1 MNANVIIKKASDGT
15 TRLNAQIGVG
25 SKRNYMLMEYDYLT
39 LKFSTDTPTL
49 LRLGDYVEIENIGR
63 YELTAPTRGE
73 LNKNTGGYDYEIRL
87 DAQYW
92 KFKNKLCK
100 FLPQI
105 GSNETSW
112 TYTDTLAN
120 HAQQILFNIRALAYK
135 RDDATG
141 KETLMADRK
150 NFLYNGKTDWSI
162 EWDDSVDATKAVTI
176 QYDSKNIID
185 AIAEIA
191 EAYEC
196 EWWFEQNVLHF
207 GKCEYGTTPVKLEM
221 GNELVAISRSDSKET
236 YATRIYAYGS
246 DRNIA
251 SNYRKALV
259 FDANVSNGQLHDPAR
274 ELEVR
279 YFRASDIGVRKGK
292 ADTQCVLDFAPVS
305 SLERTFS
312 YRTNIA
318 SETGLQSGAFH
329 LFKPDGYSG
338 DEYNFD
344 MTGER
349 KSMKSGMFEWIW
361 LPMEKPYLV
370 LSTFRL
376 TVTPTALN
384 KVTDAITPKY
394 LTAFFSLNVDYYD
407 KDGQTKRTV
416 YHTVMAKG
424 VWQGVNK
431 PIEFKFEDQYL
442 AIPTEKVK
450 RVVIE
455 NGSQIDFAIWYDESG
470 NNYGYVYDNKPTIS
484 VKIDASGQI
493 GLFEGWPEFSAAGIT
508 IEVLDKT
515 TGEVDHT
522 ITGATFNAGFDK
534 SQRKLTLPSGASIS
548 NGDKYRLPQLNTAM
562 VPARYFTSIYTVFEK
577 YQDVTTNGI
586 INSRLLLPEV
596 DEDGNPIKGYL
607 DAFDFESEEEAVEDV
622 VIFEDVCPSRISK
635 ITSIQQ
641 SDEYTEEQ
649 PEQDGSKTQINYREF
664 IFTDDLFSDANK
676 FNRGDYLID
685 GAALQVTFQS
695 GMLNGMTFDV
705 ELLEDNYHFQIKR
718 NGTTKLPNEIIKP
731 ETGDEF
737 ILQGFNI
744 AMISDSKTDYVSSAE
759 KELLR
764 KTREYIEKL
773 NTDTSTYQCTV
784 ASDLAYEV
792 EEDSPDG
799 LYLGI
804 GRSVNLIHPGY
815 FKNGRISRVLGY
827 EIPLDFAYDNPVYL
841 VGEKAKYS
849 RIGAIEDR
857 LDGIGNTTGNFGAAL
872 GGGGTAGSGS
882 GGASPYVIQQIDS
895 TPPTDRNV
903 YSALRARLEFALKT
917 IAQTIKHVWTFLKGI
932 RIGTFIAGQSGA
944 QIDAAGNA
952 EVESLH
958 VRSWLK
964 VQELIYNRLNAQE
977 GDTSFGDVG
986 TIEQIT
992 NNSDGT
998 QTALM
1003 RMRWEG
1009 DFTAFQPGDVVYSY
1023 VNKLDRADAK
1033 EYYKAWAWVKS
1044 VDRAA
1049 NQLVLATYPDTETPA
1064 GKNHPMT
1071 EGMVISRWGNNIEP
1085 SLQTY
1090 INPAYSAVIGKR
1102 GDTYINKRQRT
1113 FFISCDSGNLVELMG
1128 VNKPKLEPGNYG
1140 TILGIIPDGLLD
1152 EKTEELI
1159 NKDQPYLF
1167 ARGIIVQDLIRVG
1180 YEGVTTRTANYR
1192 GIWSAQTA
1200 ASATD
1205 YYRTTPGMYDTVTW
1219 NGALWQCVTSKTL
1232 DEPKD
1237 SSAAWVKMTASLDDG
1252 KEIKLWLLNPSANIV
1267 SVRRTEVRP
1276 EVLTCSVTLCSS
1288 DNSTRTFEN
1297 NYDLLQAGAKLFYS
1311 ADGVTWQEFIIG
1323 QAEPLD
1329 LEDES
1334 GVIEMENSTNNNSVL
1349 TVGGNDINTADI
1361 GDRIIFK
1368 LTAADDT
1375 TEMLALTHVPVVKDG
1390 ERAPF
1395 QSTVFMRTNTQPAT
1409 PTGGT
1414 YESPTP
1420 TSTPAWSDSIPEGE
1434 QMLWASTRT
1443 FDDKQTTAWE
1453 TPRQMTDTATYDVE
1467 FSDIDQ
1473 NPGTPATDP
1482 TKWFDPD
1489 KDKASKDF
1497 TKMLWRAERQKKN
1510 GTWSDWTIVRIKGE
1524 KGEDG
1529 ATGDWTSYVFKQG
1542 DTQPATPTDKQ
1553 HTIPTGWQDAPS
1565 ATGKW
1570 WMSKALINGVTQKPG
1585 TWSEPV
1591 QCTAEDGKPG
1601 QYTDFKYKSHIKGSS
1616 PAILDRTVRNPDGW
1630 SDTPPTLFV
1639 GYDLWMIQAEIDHD
1653 NNVIGQWSLPVRI
1666 SGEKGDKGD
1675 PGEDGQDGQDGQDG
1689 ANGIDG
1695 RDGLMVYPAGYYD
1708 PNTTY
1713 TATSETAPVVMY
1725 AENYYVLRRGA
1736 TYKGASQGATRN
1748 TPALEVANA
1757 PVVAGASTSR
1767 WILFD
1772 KFNAIFADIVMAEFA
1787 KLASAVFYGDWLIS
1801 QQGTLTY
1808 TQEYRY
1814 KTGISAPT
1822 LTIDERKASAPS
1834 GWSTTY
1840 PTTVPTGASVYYI
1853 TAKKCPN
1860 GALGQGELWST
1871 PKTTTAKKDSET
1883 VVTTNSQKYQ
1893 EFKSGAFE
1901 PNYSVN
1907 FKTGEINAGS
1917 GTFSGYLKT
1926 RFIPLSKSDA
1936 LAMVDSRDNTD
1947 GLLIRDDVNIL
1958 STGKETGDYR
1968 CLILLPSDIKYAGTR
1983 VTICDFSGYSR
1994 SSGLTHIRVKAD
2006 NDWQDGIG
2014 GVSISYT
2021 VDGITHHTDQAAE
2034 ITIRNGVVELL
2045 GVSSDFAGDYDS
2057 DNPYYLAPYCKWF
2070 VLNNPAGLT
2079 AYLETNPY

>member
-25 SKRNYMLMEYDYLT
+25 SKRNYMLMEHDYLT

-49 LRLGDYVEIENIGR
+49 LHLGDYVEIENVGR

-73 LNKNTGGYDYEIRL
+73 LNKSTGGYDYEIRL

-112 TYTDTLAN
+112 TYTDTLQN

-259 FDANVSNGQLHDPAR
+259 FDAEVANGLLHDPAR

-279 YFRASDIGVRKGK
+279 YFRASDTGVRKGK
-292 ADTQCVLDFAPVS
+292 ADKQCVLDFAPVS
-305 SLERTFS
+305 ALERNFE
-312 YRTNIA
+312 YKTNTA

-329 LFKPDGYSG
+329 LFKPDGHTG
-338 DEYNFD
+338 DEYDFD

-349 KSMKSGMFEWIW
+349 KSMKSGMFEWSW

-370 LSTFRL
+370 LSTLRL

-394 LTAFFSLNVDYYD
+394 LTAFFRLAVDYYD
-407 KDGQTKRTV
+407 KDGQTKRTA
-416 YHTVMAKG
+416 YHTFMAKG
-424 VWQGVNK
+424 AWQGVNK

-442 AIPTEKVK
+442 AIPTEKVI

-484 VKIDASGQI
+484 VKIDAVGQI

-515 TGEVDHT
+515 TGEVDST
-522 ITGATFNAGFDK
+522 ITGATFNAAFDK
-534 SQRKLTLPSGASIS
+534 SQRKLTLPPGASIS

-586 INSRLLLPEV
+586 VNSRLLLPEV
-596 DEDGNPIKGYL
+596 DEDGNPTKGYL
-607 DAFDFESEEEAVEDV
+607 DAFDFECEEEAVEDV
-622 VIFEDVCPSRISK
+622 VIFEDVYPSRISK

-649 PEQDGSKTQINYREF
+649 PEQDGSKTQINYREY
-664 IFTDDLFSDANK
+664 IITDDLFSDANK

-695 GMLNGMTFDV
+695 GLLNGMTFDV

-718 NGTTKLPNEIIKP
+718 DDTTKLPNEIIKP
-731 ETGDEF
+731 KIGDEF

-827 EIPLDFAYDNPVYL
+827 EIPLDFAYDNPVYF

-857 LDGIGNTTGNFGAAL
+857 LDGIGNTTGNFGAIL
-872 GGGGTAGSGS
+872 GGGGAAGTGS
-882 GGASPYVIQQIDS
+882 GGVSPYVIQQIDS

-932 RIGTFIAGQSGA
+932 RVGTFVAGRSGA

-952 EVESLH
+952 EMESLH

-1009 DFTAFQPGDVVYSY
+1009 DFTAFQPGDVVYGY

-1102 GDTYINKRQRT
+1102 GETYINKRQRT

-1192 GIWSAQTA
+1192 GMWSAQTA
-1200 ASATD
+1200 ASTTD
-1205 YYRTTPGMYDTVTW
+1205 YYRSTPGMYDTVTW
-1219 NGALWQCVTSKTL
+1219 NGALWQCVASKTL

-1237 SSAAWVKMTASLDDG
+1237 SSAAWVKMTASLNDG

-1288 DNSTRTFEN
+1288 DNSTLTFDN

-1311 ADGVTWQEFIIG
+1311 ADGVSWQEFIIG
-1323 QAEPLD
+1323 QTEPLE

-1334 GVIEMENSTNNNSVL
+1334 GVIEMENSTNNSSVL

-1375 TEMLALTHVPVVKDG
+1375 TEVLALTHVPVVKD
-1390 ERAPF
+1390 
-1395 QSTVFMRTNTQPAT
+1395 
-1409 PTGGT
+1409 
-1414 YESPTP
+1414 
-1420 TSTPAWSDSIPEGE
+1420 
-1434 QMLWASTRT
+1434 
-1443 FDDKQTTAWE
+1443 
-1453 TPRQMTDTATYDVE
+1453 
-1467 FSDIDQ
+1467 
-1473 NPGTPATDP
+1473 
-1482 TKWFDPD
+1482 
-1489 KDKASKDF
+1489 
-1497 TKMLWRAERQKKN
+1497 
-1510 GTWSDWTIVRIKGE
+1510 
-1524 KGEDG
+1524 
-1529 ATGDWTSYVFKQG
+1529 
-1542 DTQPATPTDKQ
+1542 
-1553 HTIPTGWQDAPS
+1553 
-1565 ATGKW
+1565 
-1570 WMSKALINGVTQKPG
+1570 
-1585 TWSEPV
+1585 
-1591 QCTAEDGKPG
+1591 
-1601 QYTDFKYKSHIKGSS
+1601 
-1616 PAILDRTVRNPDGW
+1616 
-1630 SDTPPTLFV
+1630 
-1639 GYDLWMIQAEIDHD
+1639 
-1653 NNVIGQWSLPVRI
+1653 
-1666 SGEKGDKGD
+1666 GEKGDKGD
-1675 PGEDGQDGQDGQDG
+1675 PGEDGQDGQ
-1689 ANGIDG
+1689 
-1695 RDGLMVYPAGYYD
+1695 DGLMVYPAGYYD

-1725 AENYYVLRRGA
+1725 AKNYYVLRRGA

-1787 KLASAVFYGDWLIS
+1787 KIGSAVIYGDWMISQQGTRNGTASTKYQHFKDGSFEPNVAINFNTGELRLKNGVLTNFAKLGSAVFYGDWMIS
-1801 QQGTLTY
+1801 QQGALT
-1808 TQEYRY
+1808 Q
-1814 KTGISAPT
+1814 
-1822 LTIDERKASAPS
+1822 
-1834 GWSTTY
+1834 
-1840 PTTVPTGASVYYI
+1840 
-1853 TAKKCPN
+1853 N
-1860 GALGQGELWST
+1860 GATDFSSNQYTHFADGSFT
-1871 PKTTTAKKDSET
+1871 PNVAI
-1883 VVTTNSQKYQ
+1883 
-1893 EFKSGAFE
+1893 
-1901 PNYSVN
+1901 N
-1907 FKTGEINAGS
+1907 FKTGEMRTRGTFNGFISRTPFVITPDNIDAYTIKRTVPSNFPQNLDWRTLRLDLVGTRIRFKGNFAASNIRLYLPALTSTTDNAYTAEQIEEARGYIGNIIIMENDSNTHFTVEGNRS
-1917 GTFSGYLKT
+1917 GTMNVPIGGIVQFECKMVRGWNIGDSTDLKEY
-1926 RFIPLSKSDA
+1926 IEWE
-1936 LAMVDSRDNTD
+1936 
-1947 GLLIRDDVNIL
+1947 I
-1958 STGKETGDYR
+1958 
-1968 CLILLPSDIKYAGTR
+1968 LPSIKRTP
-1983 VTICDFSGYSR
+1983 
-1994 SSGLTHIRVKAD
+1994 K
-2006 NDWQDGIG
+2006 
-2014 GVSISYT
+2014 
-2021 VDGITHHTDQAAE
+2021 
-2034 ITIRNGVVELL
+2034 
-2045 GVSSDFAGDYDS
+2045 
-2057 DNPYYLAPYCKWF
+2057 
-2070 VLNNPAGLT
+2070 
-2079 AYLETNPY
+2079 

>member
-1 MNANVIIKKASDGT
+1 MNANAIIKKASDGT

-25 SKRNYMLMEYDYLT
+25 SKRNFMLMEHDYLT

-49 LRLGDYVEIENIGR
+49 LHLGDYVEIENVGR

-73 LNKNTGGYDYEIRL
+73 LNKSTGGYDYEIRL

-105 GSNETSW
+105 GSNETNW
-112 TYTDTLAN
+112 TYTDTLPN
-120 HAQQILFNIRALAYK
+120 HAQQILFNIRALTYK
-135 RDDATG
+135 RDDDG
-141 KETLMADRK
+141 KETLMSDRK

-221 GNELVAISRSDSKET
+221 GDELVAISRSDSKET

-259 FDANVSNGQLHDPAR
+259 FDASVSNGLLHDPAR

-279 YFRASDIGVRKGK
+279 YFRPTDIGVRKGK

-305 SLERTFS
+305 ALERNFE
-312 YRTNIA
+312 YRTNTA

-329 LFKPDGYSG
+329 LFKPDGHAG
-338 DEYNFD
+338 DEYDFD

-349 KSMKSGMFEWIW
+349 KSMKSGMFEWSW

-394 LTAFFSLNVDYYD
+394 LTAFFRLAVDYYD
-407 KDGQTKRTV
+407 VDGQTKRTA
-416 YHTVMAKG
+416 YHTIMAKG
-424 VWQGVNK
+424 AWQGINK
-431 PIEFKFEDQYL
+431 PIVFKFEDQYL
-442 AIPTEKVK
+442 AIPTEKVR

-470 NNYGYVYDNKPTIS
+470 NNYGYVFDNEPNIS
-484 VKIDASGQI
+484 VKIDADGQI
-493 GLFEGWPEFSAAGIT
+493 GLFEGWPEFSASGIT
-508 IEVLDKT
+508 IEVLDKV

-534 SQRKLTLPSGASIS
+534 SQRKLTLPGGASIN

-562 VPARYFTSIYTVFEK
+562 VPARYFTSIYSVFEK
-577 YQDVTTNGI
+577 YQDITTNGI
-586 INSRLLLPEV
+586 VNSRLLLPEV

-635 ITSIQQ
+635 ITSVQQ

-649 PEQDGSKTQINYREF
+649 PEQDGSKTQINYREY
-664 IFTDDLFSDANK
+664 IITDDLFSDANQ

-695 GMLNGMTFDV
+695 GLLNGMTFDV
-705 ELLEDNYHFQIKR
+705 DLLEDNYHFQIKR
-718 NGTTKLPNEIIKP
+718 DDATKLPNEIIKP
-731 ETGDEF
+731 KPGDEF
-737 ILQGFNI
+737 ILHGFNI
-744 AMISDSKTDYVSSAE
+744 AMISDSKTDYVSNAE

-784 ASDLAYEV
+784 ACDLAYEV
-792 EEDSPDG
+792 EKDSPDG

-804 GRSVNLIHPGY
+804 GRSVNLFHPGY

-827 EIPLDFAYDNPVYL
+827 EIPLDFAYDNPVYF
-841 VGEKAKYS
+841 VGEKAQYS

-857 LDGIGNTTGNFGAAL
+857 LDGIGNATGNFGAVL
-872 GGGGTAGSGS
+872 GGGGTSGS

-1009 DFTAFQPGDVVYSY
+1009 DFTAFQPGDVVYGY

-1102 GDTYINKRQRT
+1102 GDSYINKRQRT

-1128 VNKPKLEPGNYG
+1128 VNKPKLEPCNYG

-1192 GIWSAQTA
+1192 GMWSAQTA

-1205 YYRTTPGMYDTVTW
+1205 YYRSTPGMYDTVTW
-1219 NGALWQCVTSKTL
+1219 NGALWQCVASKTL

-1237 SSAAWVKMTASLDDG
+1237 SSAAWVKMTSSLDDG

-1288 DNSTRTFEN
+1288 DNTTRTFEN
-1297 NYDLLQAGAKLFYS
+1297 NYDLLQAGAKLYYS
-1311 ADGVTWQEFIIG
+1311 ADGVAWQEFIIG
-1323 QAEPLD
+1323 QTEPLD

-1334 GVIEMENSTNNNSVL
+1334 GVIEMENSTNNSSVL

-1375 TEMLALTHVPVVKDG
+1375 TEVLALTHVPVVKDG

-1414 YESPTP
+1414 YELPIP

-1443 FDDKQTTAWE
+1443 FDDKLTTAWE

-1529 ATGDWTSYVFKQG
+1529 ATGDWTSYVFKQSI
-1542 DTQPATPTDKQ
+1542 TQPATPTDKQ

-1601 QYTDFKYKSHIKGSS
+1601 QYTDFKYKSHIKGQS

-1653 NNVIGQWSLPVRI
+1653 NNVIGQWSMPVRI

-1689 ANGIDG
+1689 TNGIDG

-1725 AENYYVLRRGA
+1725 AEDYYVLKRGK
-1736 TYKGASQGATRN
+1736 TYKGVSQASNQN
-1748 TPALEVANA
+1748 TPALDIANNTQANA
-1757 PVVAGASTSR
+1757 R
-1767 WILFD
+1767 WQRFD

-1787 KLASAVFYGDWLIS
+1787 KLGSAVIYGDWMISQQGTRNSAASSEYQHFKDGSFEPNVAINFKTGELRLKNGVLANFAKLGSAVFYGDWMIS
-1801 QQGTLTY
+1801 QQGALTQNG
-1808 TQEYRY
+1808 T
-1814 KTGISAPT
+1814 T
-1822 LTIDERKASAPS
+1822 DFASSQYSHFADGS
-1834 GWSTTY
+1834 F
-1840 PTTVPTGASVYYI
+1840 VPNVAI
-1853 TAKKCPN
+1853 
-1860 GALGQGELWST
+1860 
-1871 PKTTTAKKDSET
+1871 
-1883 VVTTNSQKYQ
+1883 
-1893 EFKSGAFE
+1893 
-1901 PNYSVN
+1901 N
-1907 FKTGEINAGS
+1907 FKTGEMRTR
-1917 GTFSGYLKT
+1917 GTFNGFISRTPFIITPDNIDAYTIKRTVPANFPQNLDWRTLRLDLVGT
-1926 RFIPLSKSDA
+1926 R
-1936 LAMVDSRDNTD
+1936 
-1947 GLLIRDDVNIL
+1947 IRFKGNFTASNIRL
-1958 STGKETGDYR
+1958 Y
-1968 CLILLPSDIKYAGTR
+1968 LPSITN
-1983 VTICDFSGYSR
+1983 F
-1994 SSGLTHIRVKAD
+1994 
-2006 NDWQDGIG
+2006 QDGT
-2014 GVSISYT
+2014 YT
-2021 VDGITHHTDQAAE
+2021 EAE
-2034 ITIRNGVVELL
+2034 IEEARGYIGNIVIMENDSTTHFSVEGNRYGTMNVPVGDIVQFKCKMVRGDNVGDTADLKEYIEWESL
-2045 GVSSDFAGDYDS
+2045 PSSKRT
-2057 DNPYYLAPYCKWF
+2057 PKK
-2070 VLNNPAGLT
+2070 
-2079 AYLETNPY
+2079 

>member
-25 SKRNYMLMEYDYLT
+25 SKRNYMLMEHDYLT

-49 LRLGDYVEIENIGR
+49 LHLGDYVEIENVGR

-73 LNKNTGGYDYEIRL
+73 LNKSTGGYDYEIRL

-105 GSNETSW
+105 GSNETNW
-112 TYTDTLAN
+112 TYTDTLPN

-135 RDDATG
+135 RDDDG
-141 KETLMADRK
+141 KETLMSDRK

-259 FDANVSNGQLHDPAR
+259 FDAEVANGLLHDPAR

-279 YFRASDIGVRKGK
+279 YFRASDIGIRKGK

-305 SLERTFS
+305 TLERNFK
-312 YRTNIA
+312 YRTNTA

-329 LFKPDGYSG
+329 LFKPDGHAG
-338 DEYNFD
+338 DEYDFD

-349 KSMKSGMFEWIW
+349 KSMKSGMFEWSW

-394 LTAFFSLNVDYYD
+394 LTAFFRLAVDYYD
-407 KDGQTKRTV
+407 VDGQTKRTA
-416 YHTVMAKG
+416 YHTIMAKG
-424 VWQGVNK
+424 AWQGINK
-431 PIEFKFEDQYL
+431 PIVFKFEDQYL
-442 AIPTEKVK
+442 AIPTEKVI

-484 VKIDASGQI
+484 VKIDADGQI
-493 GLFEGWPEFSAAGIT
+493 GLFEGWPEFSASGIT
-508 IEVLDKT
+508 IEVLDKV

-534 SQRKLTLPSGASIS
+534 SQRKLTLPGGASIN

-562 VPARYFTSIYTVFEK
+562 VPARYFTSIYSVFEK
-577 YQDVTTNGI
+577 YQDITTNGI
-586 INSRLLLPEV
+586 VNSRLLLPEV

-635 ITSIQQ
+635 ITSVQQ

-649 PEQDGSKTQINYREF
+649 PEQDGSKTQINYREY
-664 IFTDDLFSDANK
+664 IITDDLFSDANQ
-676 FNRGDYLID
+676 FNRGGYLID
-685 GAALQVTFQS
+685 GAALRVTFQS
-695 GMLNGMTFDV
+695 GLLNGMTFDV
-705 ELLEDNYHFQIKR
+705 DLLEDNYHFQIKR
-718 NGTTKLPNEIIKP
+718 DDATKLPNEIIKP
-731 ETGDEF
+731 KPGDEF
-737 ILQGFNI
+737 ILHGFNI
-744 AMISDSKTDYVSSAE
+744 AMISDSKTDYVSNAE

-764 KTREYIEKL
+764 KTREYIDKL

-784 ASDLAYEV
+784 ACDLAYEV
-792 EEDSPDG
+792 ERDSPDG

-804 GRSVNLIHPGY
+804 GRSVNIIHPGY

-827 EIPLDFAYDNPVYL
+827 EIPLDFAYDNPVYFI
-841 VGEKAKYS
+841 GEKAKYS

-857 LDGIGNTTGNFGAAL
+857 LDGIGNTTGNFGAVL

-992 NNSDGT
+992 NNSDGM

-1009 DFTAFQPGDVVYSY
+1009 DFTAFQPGDVVYGY

-1033 EYYKAWAWVKS
+1033 EFYKAWAWVKS

-1049 NQLVLATYPDTETPA
+1049 NQLVLATYPDSETPA

-1192 GIWSAQTA
+1192 GMWSALTA

-1205 YYRTTPGMYDTVTW
+1205 YYRSTPGMYDTVTW
-1219 NGALWQCVTSKTL
+1219 NGALWQCVATQTL
-1232 DEPKD
+1232 EEPSD
-1237 SSAAWVKMTASLDDG
+1237 ASAAWVKMTASLDDG
-1252 KEIKLWLLNPSANIV
+1252 KEVRIWTINPSANIV
-1267 SVRRTEVRP
+1267 SVRKNEVRP
-1276 EVLTCSVTLCSS
+1276 ERLSASVTLNSS
-1288 DNSTRTFEN
+1288 DNATQLFTN
-1297 NYDLLQAGAKLFYS
+1297 NYDLLLAGAKIFYS
-1311 ADGVTWQEFIIG
+1311 TDGVTWQEFIIG
-1323 QAEPLD
+1323 QEEPLD
-1329 LEDES
+1329 LEDET
-1334 GVIEMENSTNNNSVL
+1334 GVIELEDSTDNDSIL
-1349 TVGGNDINTADI
+1349 TVGGNDISTADI
-1361 GDRIIFK
+1361 GDRIYFE
-1368 LTAADDT
+1368 LRDATTADV
-1375 TEMLALTHVPVVKDG
+1375 LASTQVPVVKDG
-1390 ERAPF
+1390 
-1395 QSTVFMRTNTQPAT
+1395 
-1409 PTGGT
+1409 
-1414 YESPTP
+1414 
-1420 TSTPAWSDSIPEGE
+1420 
-1434 QMLWASTRT
+1434 
-1443 FDDKQTTAWE
+1443 
-1453 TPRQMTDTATYDVE
+1453 
-1467 FSDIDQ
+1467 
-1473 NPGTPATDP
+1473 
-1482 TKWFDPD
+1482 
-1489 KDKASKDF
+1489 
-1497 TKMLWRAERQKKN
+1497 
-1510 GTWSDWTIVRIKGE
+1510 
-1524 KGEDG
+1524 
-1529 ATGDWTSYVFKQG
+1529 
-1542 DTQPATPTDKQ
+1542 
-1553 HTIPTGWQDAPS
+1553 
-1565 ATGKW
+1565 
-1570 WMSKALINGVTQKPG
+1570 
-1585 TWSEPV
+1585 
-1591 QCTAEDGKPG
+1591 
-1601 QYTDFKYKSHIKGSS
+1601 
-1616 PAILDRTVRNPDGW
+1616 
-1630 SDTPPTLFV
+1630 
-1639 GYDLWMIQAEIDHD
+1639 
-1653 NNVIGQWSLPVRI
+1653 
-1666 SGEKGDKGD
+1666 
-1675 PGEDGQDGQDGQDG
+1675 QDG
-1689 ANGIDG
+1689 ADGIDG

-1725 AENYYVLRRGA
+1725 ADNYYVLKRGK
-1736 TYKGASQGATRN
+1736 TYKGASQDSNLN
-1748 TPALEVANA
+1748 TPALDIANNTQANA
-1757 PVVAGASTSR
+1757 R
-1767 WILFD
+1767 WQRFD

-1787 KLASAVFYGDWLIS
+1787 KLGSAVIYGDWMIS
-1801 QQGTLTY
+1801 QQGT
-1808 TQEYRY
+1808 R
-1814 KTGISAPT
+1814 
-1822 LTIDERKASAPS
+1822 
-1834 GWSTTY
+1834 
-1840 PTTVPTGASVYYI
+1840 
-1853 TAKKCPN
+1853 N
-1860 GALGQGELWST
+1860 GAEST
-1871 PKTTTAKKDSET
+1871 E
-1883 VVTTNSQKYQ
+1883 YQ
-1893 EFKSGAFE
+1893 YFKNGSFE
-1901 PNYSVN
+1901 PNYAVN
-1907 FKTGEINAGS
+1907 FKTGELKAYGCKIQGGEIGIGNNKFKIDENGISYGDISSWALNTGDKMLLSPKIFRLQNQDEDIANAFCRAAFGQYADPNSDYQFGTVGYIYRLDASDNTTKAMQAAMKILSLTRYGYGVALQTQGAIIADGIICEKPSVINFTGTSGIQILNLDPAGS
-1917 GTFSGYLKT
+1917 GSFVVSTTVADFPA
-1926 RFIPLSKSDA
+1926 R
-1936 LAMVDSRDNTD
+1936 LASFYTMR
-1947 GLLIRDDVNIL
+1947 
-1958 STGKETGDYR
+1958 YR
-1968 CLILLPSDIKYAGTR
+1968 L
-1983 VTICDFSGYSR
+1983 
-1994 SSGLTHIRVKAD
+1994 GLTPTAPLFAQLKVHVMRGSKTFKV
-2006 NDWQDGIG
+2006 
-2014 GVSISYT
+2014 T
-2021 VDGITHHTDQAAE
+2021 AAE
-2034 ITIRNGVVELL
+2034 GEAIYNGAASSATSVITLEAGKIYKFTAISNGTTNYWIVSNDLL
-2045 GVSSDFAGDYDS
+2045 
-2057 DNPYYLAPYCKWF
+2057 
-2070 VLNNPAGLT
+2070 
-2079 AYLETNPY
+2079 

>member
-25 SKRNYMLMEYDYLT
+25 SKRNFMLMEHDYLT

-49 LRLGDYVEIENIGR
+49 LHLGDYVEIENVGR

-73 LNKNTGGYDYEIRL
+73 LNKSTGGYDYEIRL

-105 GSNETSW
+105 GSNETNW
-112 TYTDTLAN
+112 TYTDTLPN

-135 RDDATG
+135 RDDDG
-141 KETLMADRK
+141 KETLMSDRK

-185 AIAEIA
+185 AIAAIA

-221 GNELVAISRSDSKET
+221 GDELVAISRSDSKET

-251 SNYRKALV
+251 SNYRKSLV
-259 FDANVSNGQLHDPAR
+259 FDASLSNGLLHDPAR

-279 YFRASDIGVRKGK
+279 YFRPTDIGVRKGK

-305 SLERTFS
+305 ALERNFE
-312 YRTNIA
+312 YRTNTA

-329 LFKPDGYSG
+329 LFKPDGHAG
-338 DEYNFD
+338 DEYDFD

-349 KSMKSGMFEWIW
+349 KSMKSGMFEWSW

-394 LTAFFSLNVDYYD
+394 LTAFFRLAVDYYD
-407 KDGQTKRTV
+407 VDGQTKRTA
-416 YHTVMAKG
+416 YHTIMAKG
-424 VWQGVNK
+424 AWQGINK
-431 PIEFKFEDQYL
+431 PIVFKFEDQYL
-442 AIPTEKVK
+442 AIPTEKVR

-470 NNYGYVYDNKPTIS
+470 NNYGYVFDNEPTIS
-484 VKIDASGQI
+484 VKIDADGQI
-493 GLFEGWPEFSAAGIT
+493 GLFEGWPEFSASGIT
-508 IEVLDKT
+508 IEVLDKV

-534 SQRKLTLPSGASIS
+534 SQRKLTLPGGASIN

-562 VPARYFTSIYTVFEK
+562 VPARYFTSIYSVFEK
-577 YQDVTTNGI
+577 YQDITTNGI
-586 INSRLLLPEV
+586 VNSRLLLPEV

-622 VIFEDVCPSRISK
+622 VIFEDVYPSRISK
-635 ITSIQQ
+635 ITSVQQ

-649 PEQDGSKTQINYREF
+649 PEQDGSKTQINYREY
-664 IFTDDLFSDANK
+664 IITDDLFSDANQ

-695 GMLNGMTFDV
+695 GLLNGMTFDV

-718 NGTTKLPNEIIKP
+718 DDTTKLPNEIIKP
-731 ETGDEF
+731 KPGDEF
-737 ILQGFNI
+737 ILHGFNI

-784 ASDLAYEV
+784 GCDLAYEV
-792 EEDSPDG
+792 EKDSPDG

-827 EIPLDFAYDNPVYL
+827 EIPLDFAYDNPVYF

-857 LDGIGNTTGNFGAAL
+857 LDGIGNTTGNFGAVL
-872 GGGGTAGSGS
+872 GGGGTAGTGS
-882 GGASPYVIQQIDS
+882 GGGSPYVIQQVDS

-1009 DFTAFQPGDVVYSY
+1009 DFTAFQPGDVIYGY

-1049 NQLVLATYPDTETPA
+1049 NQLVLATYPDSETPA

-1205 YYRTTPGMYDTVTW
+1205 YYRSTPGMYDTVTW
-1219 NGALWQCVTSKTL
+1219 NGALWQCVASKTL

-1252 KEIKLWLLNPSANIV
+1252 KEVRIWLINPSANIV
-1267 SVRRTEVRP
+1267 SVRKNEVRP
-1276 EVLTCSVTLCSS
+1276 ERLSATVTLNSS
-1288 DNSTRTFEN
+1288 DNTVQTFSN
-1297 NYDLLQAGAKLFYS
+1297 NYDLLQAGAKIYYS
-1311 ADGVTWQEFIIG
+1311 TDGLAWQEFIIG
-1323 QAEPLD
+1323 QEEPLD
-1329 LEDES
+1329 LEDDS
-1334 GVIEMENSTNNNSVL
+1334 GVIEMENSTDNSSVL
-1349 TVGGNDINTADI
+1349 TVGGNDISTSEI
-1361 GDRIIFK
+1361 GDRIYFE
-1368 LTAADDT
+1368 LRDATTADV
-1375 TEMLALTHVPVVKDG
+1375 LASTQVPVVKDG
-1390 ERAPF
+1390 
-1395 QSTVFMRTNTQPAT
+1395 V
-1409 PTGGT
+1409 
-1414 YESPTP
+1414 
-1420 TSTPAWSDSIPEGE
+1420 
-1434 QMLWASTRT
+1434 
-1443 FDDKQTTAWE
+1443 
-1453 TPRQMTDTATYDVE
+1453 
-1467 FSDIDQ
+1467 
-1473 NPGTPATDP
+1473 
-1482 TKWFDPD
+1482 
-1489 KDKASKDF
+1489 
-1497 TKMLWRAERQKKN
+1497 
-1510 GTWSDWTIVRIKGE
+1510 
-1524 KGEDG
+1524 DG
-1529 ATGDWTSYVFKQG
+1529 VTGDWISYAFKSATNKP
-1542 DTQPATPTDKQ
+1542 DTPTDTQ
-1553 HTIPTGWQDAPS
+1553 HTIPTGWQDAPTS
-1565 ATGKW
+1565 TGRW
-1570 WMSKALINGVTQKPG
+1570 WMTKATIDGATQKPKSS
-1585 TWSEPV
+1585 WSEPV
-1591 QCTAEDGKPG
+1591 QCTAEDGVAG
-1601 QYTDFKYKSHIKGSS
+1601 QYTDFKYKVHIKGQS
-1616 PAILDRTVRNPDGW
+1616 PAVGDRTARHPDSW
-1630 SDTPPTLFV
+1630 SDTPPTLLV
-1639 GYDLWMIQAEIDHD
+1639 GYDLWMIQADIDHE
-1653 NNVIGQWSLPVRI
+1653 NNIIGQWSLPVRI
-1666 SGEKGDKGD
+1666 SGEKGEKGD
-1675 PGEDGQDGQDGQDG
+1675 PGDKGNN
-1689 ANGIDG
+1689 APII
-1695 RDGLMVYPAGYYD
+1695 YPAGIF
-1708 PNTTY
+1708 NAETTY
-1713 TATSETAPVVMY
+1713 TATPKKWPYVFYNDE
-1725 AENYYVLRRGA
+1725 YYVLRKINDDN
-1736 TYKGASQGATRN
+1736 TNESWKGSDHPGIG
-1748 TPALEVANA
+1748 TPAQVVANVPEA
-1757 PVVAGASTSR
+1757 QAQWMR
-1767 WILFD
+1767 MD
-1772 KFNAIFADIVMAEFA
+1772 KFDAIYTDILLANFA
-1787 KLASAVFYGDWLIS
+1787 KLGGAIFYGDYIIS
-1801 QQGTLTY
+1801 QQGKL
-1808 TQEYRY
+1808 
-1814 KTGISAPT
+1814 
-1822 LTIDERKASAPS
+1822 
-1834 GWSTTY
+1834 
-1840 PTTVPTGASVYYI
+1840 
-1853 TAKKCPN
+1853 N
-1860 GALGQGELWST
+1860 GQ
-1871 PKTTTAKKDSET
+1871 DSEAYENFDP
-1883 VVTTNSQKYQ
+1883 VQFEQNKTNGYSST
-1893 EFKSGAFE
+1893 FM
-1901 PNYSVN
+1901 PNLCMN
-1907 FKTGEINAGS
+1907 LKTGEYFGLRATLQGGKIGGFNINPTSIGYGATETYDGLYICGEYIKYSHWAETNGHKTFAAIGTKCSPAGVTNTIARFSSEAVGDENLYANLCMTVHATGSISANHAIIATGNITTNGLLQSYQIESTTLKANTITIPAYKSTKLLVTCTVENSGVAWPTAGEIRTQLGLGTNGQFAVEMTIIATAGCTKGFTIYGRNSSVKDASGNKWMESTAYPKFLNNNAGDRGS
-1917 GTFSGYLKT
+1917 VDMGAG
-1926 RFIPLSKSDA
+1926 DA
-1936 LAMVDSRDNTD
+1936 LTALLVYD
-1947 GLLIRDDVNIL
+1947 GTN
-1958 STGKETGDYR
+1958 Y
-1968 CLILLPSDIKYAGTR
+1968 
-1983 VTICDFSGYSR
+1983 
-1994 SSGLTHIRVKAD
+1994 
-2006 NDWQDGIG
+2006 
-2014 GVSISYT
+2014 
-2021 VDGITHHTDQAAE
+2021 
-2034 ITIRNGVVELL
+2034 
-2045 GVSSDFAGDYDS
+2045 
-2057 DNPYYLAPYCKWF
+2057 
-2070 VLNNPAGLT
+2070 T
-2079 AYLETNPY
+2079 AYTLNHHN

>member
-1 MNANVIIKKASDGT
+1 MNANVIIKKTSDGT

-25 SKRNYMLMEYDYLT
+25 SKRNYMLMEHDYLT

-49 LRLGDYVEIENIGR
+49 LHLGDYVEIENVGR

-73 LNKNTGGYDYEIRL
+73 LNKSTGGYDYEIRL

-112 TYTDTLAN
+112 TYTDTLPN

-221 GNELVAISRSDSKET
+221 GDELVAISRSDSKET

-259 FDANVSNGQLHDPAR
+259 FDAEVANGLLHDPAR

-279 YFRASDIGVRKGK
+279 YFRASDIGIRKGK

-305 SLERTFS
+305 ALERNFE
-312 YRTNIA
+312 YRTNTA

-329 LFKPDGYSG
+329 LFKPDGHTG
-338 DEYNFD
+338 DEYDFD

-349 KSMKSGMFEWIW
+349 KSMKSGMFEWSW

-384 KVTDAITPKY
+384 KVTEAITPKY
-394 LTAFFSLNVDYYD
+394 LTAFFRLAVDYYD
-407 KDGQTKRTV
+407 KDGQTKRTA
-416 YHTVMAKG
+416 YHAIMAKG
-424 VWQGVNK
+424 AWQGINK

-455 NGSQIDFAIWYDESG
+455 NGSQINFAIWYDESG

-484 VKIDASGQI
+484 VKIDAVGQI
-493 GLFEGWPEFSAAGIT
+493 GIFEGWPEFSAAGIT

-515 TGEVDHT
+515 TGEVDRT

-586 INSRLLLPEV
+586 VNSRLLLPEV

-622 VIFEDVCPSRISK
+622 VIFEDVYPSRISK

-649 PEQDGSKTQINYREF
+649 PEQDGSKTQINYREY
-664 IFTDDLFSDANK
+664 IITDDLFSDANK

-695 GMLNGMTFDV
+695 GLLNGMTFDV

-718 NGTTKLPNEIIKP
+718 DDTTKLPNEIIKP
-731 ETGDEF
+731 KIGDEF

-827 EIPLDFAYDNPVYL
+827 EIPLDFAYDNPVYFI
-841 VGEKAKYS
+841 GEKASYS

-857 LDGIGNTTGNFGAAL
+857 LDGIGNTTGNFGAVL
-872 GGGGTAGSGS
+872 GGGGTAGTGS
-882 GGASPYVIQQIDS
+882 GGGSPYVIQQVDS

-917 IAQTIKHVWTFLKGI
+917 IAQTIKYVWTFLKGI
-932 RIGTFIAGQSGA
+932 RIGTFVAGQSGA

-1009 DFTAFQPGDVVYSY
+1009 DFTAFQPGDVVYGY

-1102 GDTYINKRQRT
+1102 GETYINKRQRT

-1192 GIWSAQTA
+1192 GMWSAQTA
-1200 ASATD
+1200 ASTTD
-1205 YYRTTPGMYDTVTW
+1205 YYRSTPGMYDTVTW
-1219 NGALWQCVTSKTL
+1219 NGALWQCVASKTL

-1237 SSAAWVKMTASLDDG
+1237 SSAAWVKMTASLNDG

-1288 DNSTRTFEN
+1288 DNSTLTFDN

-1311 ADGVTWQEFIIG
+1311 ADGVSWQEFIIG
-1323 QAEPLD
+1323 QTEPLE

-1334 GVIEMENSTNNNSVL
+1334 GVIEMENSTNNSSVL

-1375 TEMLALTHVPVVKDG
+1375 TEVLALTHVPVVKD
-1390 ERAPF
+1390 
-1395 QSTVFMRTNTQPAT
+1395 
-1409 PTGGT
+1409 
-1414 YESPTP
+1414 
-1420 TSTPAWSDSIPEGE
+1420 
-1434 QMLWASTRT
+1434 
-1443 FDDKQTTAWE
+1443 
-1453 TPRQMTDTATYDVE
+1453 
-1467 FSDIDQ
+1467 
-1473 NPGTPATDP
+1473 
-1482 TKWFDPD
+1482 
-1489 KDKASKDF
+1489 
-1497 TKMLWRAERQKKN
+1497 
-1510 GTWSDWTIVRIKGE
+1510 
-1524 KGEDG
+1524 
-1529 ATGDWTSYVFKQG
+1529 
-1542 DTQPATPTDKQ
+1542 
-1553 HTIPTGWQDAPS
+1553 
-1565 ATGKW
+1565 
-1570 WMSKALINGVTQKPG
+1570 
-1585 TWSEPV
+1585 
-1591 QCTAEDGKPG
+1591 
-1601 QYTDFKYKSHIKGSS
+1601 
-1616 PAILDRTVRNPDGW
+1616 
-1630 SDTPPTLFV
+1630 
-1639 GYDLWMIQAEIDHD
+1639 
-1653 NNVIGQWSLPVRI
+1653 
-1666 SGEKGDKGD
+1666 GEKGDKGD
-1675 PGEDGQDGQDGQDG
+1675 PGEDGQDGQ
-1689 ANGIDG
+1689 
-1695 RDGLMVYPAGYYD
+1695 DGLMVYPAGYYD

-1725 AENYYVLRRGA
+1725 AKNYYVLRRGA

-1814 KTGISAPT
+1814 KTATSAPT
-1822 LTIDERKASAPS
+1822 LTTDERKASAPS

-1860 GALGQGELWST
+1860 GAIGQGELWST
-1871 PKTTTAKKDSET
+1871 PQTTTAKKDNTS
-1883 VVTTNSQKYQ
+1883 VVTKNSQKYQ
-1893 EFKSGAFE
+1893 EFKTGAFE
-1901 PNYSVN
+1901 PHYSVN

-1917 GTFSGYLKT
+1917 GVFSGALLTKFKT
-1926 RFIPLSKSDA
+1926 LEESDA
-1936 LAMVDSRDNTD
+1936 TNNNWVFTLNKDLKIISSGADEIILPSAIKYIGQRVLICNNVTHYSRTDQSTHIGTQTGSYILGFPSGDSSAPTEGSNDRTSCGILTGSIELVGIPKEFQHLTPDKCD
-1947 GLLIRDDVNIL
+1947 WMIL
-1958 STGKETGDYR
+1958 SLNAR
-1968 CLILLPSDIKYAGTR
+1968 
-1983 VTICDFSGYSR
+1983 YS
-1994 SSGLTHIRVKAD
+1994 
-2006 NDWQDGIG
+2006 
-2014 GVSISYT
+2014 Y
-2021 VDGITHHTDQAAE
+2021 
-2034 ITIRNGVVELL
+2034 
-2045 GVSSDFAGDYDS
+2045 
-2057 DNPYYLAPYCKWF
+2057 
-2070 VLNNPAGLT
+2070 
-2079 AYLETNPY
+2079 

>member
-1 MNANVIIKKASDGT
+1 MNANAIIKKASDGT

-25 SKRNYMLMEYDYLT
+25 SKRNFMLMEHDYLT

-49 LRLGDYVEIENIGR
+49 LHLGDYVEIENVGR

-73 LNKNTGGYDYEIRL
+73 LNKSTGGYDYEIRL

-105 GSNETSW
+105 GSNETNW
-112 TYTDTLAN
+112 TYTDTLPN

-135 RDDATG
+135 RDDDG
-141 KETLMADRK
+141 KETLMSDRK

-221 GNELVAISRSDSKET
+221 GDELVAISRSDSKET

-259 FDANVSNGQLHDPAR
+259 FDASVSNGLLHDPAR

-279 YFRASDIGVRKGK
+279 YFRPTDIGVRKGK

-305 SLERTFS
+305 ALERNFE
-312 YRTNIA
+312 YRTNTA

-329 LFKPDGYSG
+329 LFKPDGHAG
-338 DEYNFD
+338 DEYDFD

-349 KSMKSGMFEWIW
+349 KSMKSGMFEWSW

-394 LTAFFSLNVDYYD
+394 LTAFFRLAVDYYD
-407 KDGQTKRTV
+407 VDGQTKRTA
-416 YHTVMAKG
+416 YHTIMAKG
-424 VWQGVNK
+424 AWQGINK
-431 PIEFKFEDQYL
+431 PIVFKFEDQYL
-442 AIPTEKVK
+442 AIPTEKVR

-455 NGSQIDFAIWYDESG
+455 NSSQIDFAIWYDESG

-484 VKIDASGQI
+484 VKIDADGQI
-493 GLFEGWPEFSAAGIT
+493 GLFEGWPEFSASGIA
-508 IEVLDKT
+508 IEVLDKV

-534 SQRKLTLPSGASIS
+534 SQRKLTLPGGASIS

-562 VPARYFTSIYTVFEK
+562 VPARYFTSIYSVFEK
-577 YQDVTTNGI
+577 YQDITTNGI
-586 INSRLLLPEV
+586 VNNRLLLPEI

-607 DAFDFESEEEAVEDV
+607 DVFDFESEEEAVEDV
-622 VIFEDVCPSRISK
+622 VIFEDVYPSRISK
-635 ITSIQQ
+635 ITSVQQ

-649 PEQDGSKTQINYREF
+649 PEQDGSKTQINYREY
-664 IFTDDLFSDANK
+664 IITDDLFSDANQ

-695 GMLNGMTFDV
+695 GLLNGMTFDV

-718 NGTTKLPNEIIKP
+718 DDTTKLPNEIIKP
-731 ETGDEF
+731 KPGDEF
-737 ILQGFNI
+737 ILHGFNI
-744 AMISDSKTDYVSSAE
+744 AMISDTKTDYVSSAE
-759 KELLR
+759 KVLLQ
-764 KTREYIEKL
+764 KTREYIEKF

-784 ASDLAYEV
+784 ACDLAYEV
-792 EEDSPDG
+792 EKDSPDG

-827 EIPLDFAYDNPVYL
+827 EIPLDFAYDNPVYF
-841 VGEKAKYS
+841 VGEKAQYS

-857 LDGIGNTTGNFGAAL
+857 LDGIGNATGNFGAVL
-872 GGGGTAGSGS
+872 GGAGTAGSGS
-882 GGASPYVIQQIDS
+882 GGGSPYVIQQIDS

-903 YSALRARLEFALKT
+903 YSALRSRLEFALKT
-917 IAQTIKHVWTFLKGI
+917 IAQTVKHVWTFLKGI

-1009 DFTAFQPGDVVYSY
+1009 DFTAFQPGDVVYGY

-1033 EYYKAWAWVKS
+1033 EFYKAWAWVKS

-1049 NQLVLATYPDTETPA
+1049 NQLVLATYPDSETPA

-1192 GIWSAQTA
+1192 GTWSAQTA
-1200 ASATD
+1200 ASATN
-1205 YYRTTPGMYDTVTW
+1205 YYRSTPGMYDTVTW
-1219 NGALWQCVTSKTL
+1219 NGALWQCVATQTL
-1232 DEPKD
+1232 EEPSD
-1237 SSAAWVKMTASLDDG
+1237 ASAAWVKMTASLDDG
-1252 KEIKLWLLNPSANIV
+1252 KEVRIWTINPSTNIV
-1267 SVRRTEVRP
+1267 SVRKNEVRP
-1276 EVLTCSVTLCSS
+1276 ERLSASVTLNSS
-1288 DNSTRTFEN
+1288 DSATQLFTN
-1297 NYDLLQAGAKLFYS
+1297 NYDLLLAGAKIFYS
-1311 ADGVTWQEFIIG
+1311 TDGETWQEFIIG
-1323 QAEPLD
+1323 QEEPLD
-1329 LEDES
+1329 LEDET
-1334 GVIEMENSTNNNSVL
+1334 GVIELEDSTDNDSIL
-1349 TVGGNDINTADI
+1349 TVGGNDISTADI
-1361 GDRIIFK
+1361 GDRIYFE
-1368 LTAADDT
+1368 LRDADTGDVLHST
-1375 TEMLALTHVPVVKDG
+1375 QVPVVKDG
-1390 ERAPF
+1390 
-1395 QSTVFMRTNTQPAT
+1395 
-1409 PTGGT
+1409 
-1414 YESPTP
+1414 
-1420 TSTPAWSDSIPEGE
+1420 
-1434 QMLWASTRT
+1434 
-1443 FDDKQTTAWE
+1443 
-1453 TPRQMTDTATYDVE
+1453 TD
-1467 FSDIDQ
+1467 
-1473 NPGTPATDP
+1473 G
-1482 TKWFDPD
+1482 
-1489 KDKASKDF
+1489 
-1497 TKMLWRAERQKKN
+1497 
-1510 GTWSDWTIVRIKGE
+1510 
-1524 KGEDG
+1524 
-1529 ATGDWTSYVFKQG
+1529 
-1542 DTQPATPTDKQ
+1542 
-1553 HTIPTGWQDAPS
+1553 
-1565 ATGKW
+1565 
-1570 WMSKALINGVTQKPG
+1570 
-1585 TWSEPV
+1585 
-1591 QCTAEDGKPG
+1591 
-1601 QYTDFKYKSHIKGSS
+1601 
-1616 PAILDRTVRNPDGW
+1616 
-1630 SDTPPTLFV
+1630 
-1639 GYDLWMIQAEIDHD
+1639 
-1653 NNVIGQWSLPVRI
+1653 I
-1666 SGEKGDKGD
+1666 SGD
-1675 PGEDGQDGQDGQDG
+1675 
-1689 ANGIDG
+1689 NG

-1708 PNTTY
+1708 PNRTY
-1713 TATSETAPVVMY
+1713 SATSETAPVVMY
-1725 AENYYVLRRGA
+1725 NENFYVLRRGA
-1736 TYKGASQGATRN
+1736 TYKGATEADNRN
-1748 TPALEVANA
+1748 TPALELANTSA
-1757 PVVAGASTSR
+1757 DSSR

-1772 KFNAIFADIVMAEFA
+1772 KFNAIFADIIMADFA
-1787 KLASAVFYGDWLIS
+1787 KLGSAVIYGDWMISQQGTRNGTASTEYQHFKDGSFEPNVAINFNTGELRLKNGVLANFAKLGSAVFYGDWMIS
-1801 QQGTLTY
+1801 QQGALT
-1808 TQEYRY
+1808 Q
-1814 KTGISAPT
+1814 
-1822 LTIDERKASAPS
+1822 
-1834 GWSTTY
+1834 
-1840 PTTVPTGASVYYI
+1840 
-1853 TAKKCPN
+1853 N
-1860 GALGQGELWST
+1860 GATDFSSNQYTHFADGSFT
-1871 PKTTTAKKDSET
+1871 PNVAI
-1883 VVTTNSQKYQ
+1883 
-1893 EFKSGAFE
+1893 
-1901 PNYSVN
+1901 N
-1907 FKTGEINAGS
+1907 FKTGEMRTRGTFNGFISRTPFVITPDNIDAYTIKRTVPSNFPQGLDWRTLRLDLVGTRIRFKGDFASSNISLWLPALTSRITDNAYTAEQIEEARSYIGNIIIMENDSNAHISVEGNGTS
-1917 GTFSGYLKT
+1917 GTMNVPIGSIVQFECK
-1926 RFIPLSKSDA
+1926 
-1936 LAMVDSRDNTD
+1936 MVRNVNDNTD
-1947 GLLIRDDVNIL
+1947 L
-1958 STGKETGDYR
+1958 KEY
-1968 CLILLPSDIKYAGTR
+1968 IEWESLPSFKRTP
-1983 VTICDFSGYSR
+1983 
-1994 SSGLTHIRVKAD
+1994 K
-2006 NDWQDGIG
+2006 Q
-2014 GVSISYT
+2014 
-2021 VDGITHHTDQAAE
+2021 
-2034 ITIRNGVVELL
+2034 
-2045 GVSSDFAGDYDS
+2045 
-2057 DNPYYLAPYCKWF
+2057 
-2070 VLNNPAGLT
+2070 
-2079 AYLETNPY
+2079 

>member
-25 SKRNYMLMEYDYLT
+25 SKRNYMLMEHDYLT
-39 LKFSTDTPTL
+39 LKFSTATPTL
-49 LRLGDYVEIENIGR
+49 LHLGDYVEIENVGR

-73 LNKNTGGYDYEIRL
+73 LNKSTGGYDYEIRL

-292 ADTQCVLDFAPVS
+292 ADTQCILDFAPVS

-329 LFKPDGYSG
+329 LFKPDGHAG

-349 KSMKSGMFEWIW
+349 KSMKSGMFEWTW

-370 LSTFRL
+370 LSTLRL

-394 LTAFFSLNVDYYD
+394 LTAFFRLAVTYYT
-407 KDGQTKRTV
+407 GGNGTGGREQSQRITEHTA
-416 YHTVMAKG
+416 YHTIMAKG
-424 VWQGVNK
+424 AWQGVNK

-442 AIPTEKVK
+442 TIPTEKVK
-450 RVVIE
+450 KVVIE

-484 VKIDASGQI
+484 VKIDADGQI
-493 GLFEGWPEFSAAGIT
+493 GLFDGWPEFSAAGIT

-548 NGDKYRLPQLNTAM
+548 NGDKYRLSQLNTAM

-586 INSRLLLPEV
+586 VNSRLLLPEV

-664 IFTDDLFSDANK
+664 IFTDDLFSVANK

-695 GMLNGMTFDV
+695 GLLNGMTFDV

-718 NGTTKLPNEIIKP
+718 DGTTKLPNEIIKP
-731 ETGDEF
+731 KTGDEF

-827 EIPLDFAYDNPVYL
+827 EIPLDFAYDNPVYF

-857 LDGIGNTTGNFGAAL
+857 LDGIGNTTGNFGAVL
-872 GGGGTAGSGS
+872 GGGGTAGTGS

-917 IAQTIKHVWTFLKGI
+917 IAQTIKHMWTFLKGI

-944 QIDAAGNA
+944 QIDAAGNT

-1009 DFTAFQPGDVVYSY
+1009 DFTAFQPGDVVYGY

-1102 GDTYINKRQRT
+1102 GDSYINKRQRT

-1128 VNKPKLEPGNYG
+1128 VNKPKLEPCNYG

-1192 GIWSAQTA
+1192 GMWSAQTA

-1205 YYRTTPGMYDTVTW
+1205 YYRSTPGMYDTVTW
-1219 NGALWQCVTSKTL
+1219 NGALWQCVASKTL

-1237 SSAAWVKMTASLDDG
+1237 SSAAWVKMTSSLDDG

-1276 EVLTCSVTLCSS
+1276 EVLTCSVTLCRS

-1297 NYDLLQAGAKLFYS
+1297 NYDLLQAGAKLYYS
-1311 ADGVTWQEFIIG
+1311 ADGVAWQEFIIG
-1323 QAEPLD
+1323 QTEPLD

-1334 GVIEMENSTNNNSVL
+1334 GVIEMENSTNNSSVL

-1368 LTAADDT
+1368 LTAADDI
-1375 TEMLALTHVPVVKDG
+1375 TEVLALTHVPVVK
-1390 ERAPF
+1390 
-1395 QSTVFMRTNTQPAT
+1395 
-1409 PTGGT
+1409 
-1414 YESPTP
+1414 
-1420 TSTPAWSDSIPEGE
+1420 
-1434 QMLWASTRT
+1434 
-1443 FDDKQTTAWE
+1443 
-1453 TPRQMTDTATYDVE
+1453 
-1467 FSDIDQ
+1467 
-1473 NPGTPATDP
+1473 
-1482 TKWFDPD
+1482 
-1489 KDKASKDF
+1489 
-1497 TKMLWRAERQKKN
+1497 
-1510 GTWSDWTIVRIKGE
+1510 
-1524 KGEDG
+1524 DG
-1529 ATGDWTSYVFKQG
+1529 ATGDWTSYVFKQSNI
-1542 DTQPATPTDKQ
+1542 QPATPTDKQ

-1601 QYTDFKYKSHIKGSS
+1601 QYTDFKYKSHIKGQS

-1653 NNVIGQWSLPVRI
+1653 NNVIGQWSMPVRI

-1689 ANGIDG
+1689 TNGIDG

-1814 KTGISAPT
+1814 KTATSAPT
-1822 LTIDERKASAPS
+1822 LTTDERKASAPS

-1840 PTTVPTGASVYYI
+1840 PSTVPTGASVYYI

-1871 PKTTTAKKDSET
+1871 PQTTTAKKENTT
-1883 VVTTNSQKYQ
+1883 VVTKNSQKYQ
-1893 EFKSGAFE
+1893 EFKTGAFE

-1907 FKTGEINAGS
+1907 FKTGEINAANGV
-1917 GTFSGYLKT
+1917 FSG
-1926 RFIPLSKSDA
+1926 S
-1936 LAMVDSRDNTD
+1936 
-1947 GLLIRDDVNIL
+1947 IL
-1958 STGKETGDYR
+1958 T
-1968 CLILLPSDIKYAGTR
+1968 
-1983 VTICDFSGYSR
+1983 
-1994 SSGLTHIRVKAD
+1994 RVKAIGESD
-2006 NDWQDGIG
+2006 VIEVGDASINMYAYKRYRVNKDLQLLVSNYTELELPTDKSYVGARILLCEPAGSYSRNLEFVAVVAQDGQPIAG
-2014 GVSISYT
+2014 CPAEDAESDDRNRFSRT
-2021 VDGITHHTDQAAE
+2021 VRFLNGAVEFLGLPKYESGSGDKVTGTRWIVLSANAALF
-2034 ITIRNGVVELL
+2034 TG
-2045 GVSSDFAGDYDS
+2045 Y
-2057 DNPYYLAPYCKWF
+2057 K
-2070 VLNNPAGLT
+2070 
-2079 AYLETNPY
+2079 

>member
-25 SKRNYMLMEYDYLT
+25 SKRNYMLMEHDYLT

-49 LRLGDYVEIENIGR
+49 LHLGDYVEIENVGR

-73 LNKNTGGYDYEIRL
+73 LNKSTGGYDYEIRL

-112 TYTDTLAN
+112 TYTDTLPN

-141 KETLMADRK
+141 KETLMTDRK

-191 EAYEC
+191 EDYEC

-251 SNYRKALV
+251 SNYRKTLV
-259 FDANVSNGQLHDPAR
+259 FDASVSNGQLHDPER

-279 YFRASDIGVRKGK
+279 YFRASDTGVRKGK

-305 SLERTFS
+305 ALERNFE
-312 YRTNIA
+312 YRTNTA

-329 LFKPDGYSG
+329 LFKPDGHTG
-338 DEYNFD
+338 DEYDFD

-349 KSMKSGMFEWIW
+349 KSMKSGMFEWSW

-370 LSTFRL
+370 LSTLRL

-394 LTAFFSLNVDYYD
+394 LTAFFRLAVDYYD
-407 KDGQTKRTV
+407 KDGQTKRTA
-416 YHTVMAKG
+416 YHTFMAKG
-424 VWQGVNK
+424 PWQGVNK

-442 AIPTEKVK
+442 AIPTEKVI

-455 NGSQIDFAIWYDESG
+455 NGSRIDFAIWYDESG
-470 NNYGYVYDNKPTIS
+470 DNYGYVYDNKPTIS
-484 VKIDASGQI
+484 VKIDAAGQI
-493 GLFEGWPEFSAAGIT
+493 GLFEGWPEFSATGIT
-508 IEVLDKT
+508 IEVLDKV

-586 INSRLLLPEV
+586 VNSRLLLPEV

-622 VIFEDVCPSRISK
+622 VIFEDVYPSRISK

-664 IFTDDLFSDANK
+664 IFTDDLFSDANP
-676 FNRGDYLID
+676 FINDYRID

-695 GMLNGMTFDV
+695 GLLNGMTFDV

-718 NGTTKLPNEIIKP
+718 DDATKLPNEIIKP
-731 ETGDEF
+731 KTGDEF

-744 AMISDSKTDYVSSAE
+744 AMISDSKTDYVSNAE

-784 ASDLAYEV
+784 ACDLAYEV
-792 EEDSPDG
+792 EKDSPDG

-804 GRSVNLIHPGY
+804 GRSVNIIHPGY
-815 FKNGRISRVLGY
+815 FKDGRISRVLGY
-827 EIPLDFAYDNPVYL
+827 EIPLDYAYDNPVYFI
-841 VGEKAKYS
+841 GEKASYS

-857 LDGIGNTTGNFGAAL
+857 LDGIGNTTGNFGAVL
-872 GGGGTAGSGS
+872 GGGGTAGTGS

-917 IAQTIKHVWTFLKGI
+917 IAQTIKHMWTFLKGI

-1009 DFTAFQPGDVVYSY
+1009 DFTAFQPGDVVYGY

-1102 GDTYINKRQRT
+1102 GGTYINKRQRT

-1192 GIWSAQTA
+1192 GMWSAQTA

-1205 YYRTTPGMYDTVTW
+1205 YYRSTPGMYDTVTW
-1219 NGALWQCVTSKTL
+1219 NGALWQCVASKTL

-1252 KEIKLWLLNPSANIV
+1252 KEVRIWLISPSANIV
-1267 SVRRTEVRP
+1267 SVRKNEVRP
-1276 EVLTCSVTLCSS
+1276 ERLSATVTLNSS
-1288 DNSTRTFEN
+1288 DNATQLFTN
-1297 NYDLLQAGAKLFYS
+1297 NYDLLLAGAKIFYS
-1311 ADGVTWQEFIIG
+1311 TDGVTWQEFIIG
-1323 QAEPLD
+1323 QEEPLD
-1329 LEDES
+1329 LEDET
-1334 GVIEMENSTNNNSVL
+1334 GVIELEDSTDNDSIL
-1349 TVGGNDINTADI
+1349 TVGGNDISTADI
-1361 GDRIIFK
+1361 GDRIYFE
-1368 LTAADDT
+1368 LRDADTGDVLHST
-1375 TEMLALTHVPVVKDG
+1375 QVPVVKDG
-1390 ERAPF
+1390 
-1395 QSTVFMRTNTQPAT
+1395 
-1409 PTGGT
+1409 
-1414 YESPTP
+1414 
-1420 TSTPAWSDSIPEGE
+1420 
-1434 QMLWASTRT
+1434 
-1443 FDDKQTTAWE
+1443 
-1453 TPRQMTDTATYDVE
+1453 TDG
-1467 FSDIDQ
+1467 I
-1473 NPGTPATDP
+1473 
-1482 TKWFDPD
+1482 
-1489 KDKASKDF
+1489 
-1497 TKMLWRAERQKKN
+1497 
-1510 GTWSDWTIVRIKGE
+1510 
-1524 KGEDG
+1524 
-1529 ATGDWTSYVFKQG
+1529 TGD
-1542 DTQPATPTDKQ
+1542 
-1553 HTIPTGWQDAPS
+1553 
-1565 ATGKW
+1565 
-1570 WMSKALINGVTQKPG
+1570 N
-1585 TWSEPV
+1585 
-1591 QCTAEDGKPG
+1591 
-1601 QYTDFKYKSHIKGSS
+1601 
-1616 PAILDRTVRNPDGW
+1616 
-1630 SDTPPTLFV
+1630 
-1639 GYDLWMIQAEIDHD
+1639 
-1653 NNVIGQWSLPVRI
+1653 
-1666 SGEKGDKGD
+1666 
-1675 PGEDGQDGQDGQDG
+1675 
-1689 ANGIDG
+1689 G

-1708 PNTTY
+1708 PNTSY
-1713 TATSETAPVVMY
+1713 SATSETAPVVMY
-1725 AENYYVLRRGA
+1725 NDNFYVLRRGA
-1736 TYKGASQGATRN
+1736 TYKGAAQADDRN

-1757 PVVAGASTSR
+1757 PANTSR

-1772 KFNAIFADIVMAEFA
+1772 KFNAIFADIIMADFA
-1787 KLASAVFYGDWLIS
+1787 KLSSAVFCGDWMIS
-1801 QQGTLTY
+1801 QQGTRNGEPSN
-1808 TQEYRY
+1808 EYQY
-1814 KTGISAPT
+1814 F
-1822 LTIDERKASAPS
+1822 
-1834 GWSTTY
+1834 
-1840 PTTVPTGASVYYI
+1840 
-1853 TAKKCPN
+1853 
-1860 GALGQGELWST
+1860 
-1871 PKTTTAKKDSET
+1871 KDGS
-1883 VVTTNSQKYQ
+1883 
-1893 EFKSGAFE
+1893 FI

-1917 GTFSGYLKT
+1917 GTFSGTLLTKFKY
-1926 RFIPLSKSDA
+1926 IDDSDA
-1936 LAMVDSRDNTD
+1936 IPIGNHGARLLQHDLKILADIDTIYLPIAPSYAGARAMFCNNVTRYTRTDQTSKIAVQGDGCIYGLPNPDSKERPSSGAYTTKTIIFLTGIIELVAVPNYDNT
-1947 GLLIRDDVNIL
+1947 
-1958 STGKETGDYR
+1958 
-1968 CLILLPSDIKYAGTR
+1968 A
-1983 VTICDFSGYSR
+1983 CD
-1994 SSGLTHIRVKAD
+1994 
-2006 NDWQDGIG
+2006 
-2014 GVSISYT
+2014 
-2021 VDGITHHTDQAAE
+2021 
-2034 ITIRNGVVELL
+2034 
-2045 GVSSDFAGDYDS
+2045 
-2057 DNPYYLAPYCKWF
+2057 WF
-2070 VLNNPAGLT
+2070 VVNNNTYYCYYA
-2079 AYLETNPY
+2079 

>member
-25 SKRNYMLMEYDYLT
+25 SKRNFMLMEHDYLT

-49 LRLGDYVEIENIGR
+49 LHLGDYVEIENVGR

-73 LNKNTGGYDYEIRL
+73 LNKSTGGYDYEIRL

-105 GSNETSW
+105 GSNETNW
-112 TYTDTLAN
+112 TYTDTLPN

-135 RDDATG
+135 RDDDG
-141 KETLMADRK
+141 KETLMSDRK

-221 GNELVAISRSDSKET
+221 GDELVAISRSDSKET

-259 FDANVSNGQLHDPAR
+259 FDASVSNGLLHDPAR

-279 YFRASDIGVRKGK
+279 YFRPTDIGVRKGK

-305 SLERTFS
+305 ALERNFE
-312 YRTNIA
+312 YRTNTA

-329 LFKPDGYSG
+329 LFKPDGHAG
-338 DEYNFD
+338 DEYDFD

-349 KSMKSGMFEWIW
+349 KSMKSGMFEWSW

-394 LTAFFSLNVDYYD
+394 LTAFFRLSVDYYD
-407 KDGQTKRTV
+407 VDGQTKRTA
-416 YHTVMAKG
+416 YHTIMAKG
-424 VWQGVNK
+424 AWQGINK
-431 PIEFKFEDQYL
+431 PIVFKFEDQYL
-442 AIPTEKVK
+442 TIPTEKVR

-470 NNYGYVYDNKPTIS
+470 NNYGYVFDNEPTIS
-484 VKIDASGQI
+484 VKIDADGQI
-493 GLFEGWPEFSAAGIT
+493 GLFEGWPEFSASGIT
-508 IEVLDKT
+508 IEVLDKV

-534 SQRKLTLPSGASIS
+534 SQRKLTLPGGASIN

-562 VPARYFTSIYTVFEK
+562 VPARYFTSIYSVFEK
-577 YQDVTTNGI
+577 YQDITTNGI
-586 INSRLLLPEV
+586 VNSRLLLPEV

-622 VIFEDVCPSRISK
+622 VIFEDVYPSRISK
-635 ITSIQQ
+635 ITSVQQ

-649 PEQDGSKTQINYREF
+649 PEQDGSKTQINYREY
-664 IFTDDLFSDANK
+664 IITDDLFSDANQ

-695 GMLNGMTFDV
+695 GLLNGMTFDV
-705 ELLEDNYHFQIKR
+705 DLLEDNYHFQIKR
-718 NGTTKLPNEIIKP
+718 DDATKLPNEIIKP
-731 ETGDEF
+731 KPGDEF
-737 ILQGFNI
+737 ILHGFNI
-744 AMISDSKTDYVSSAE
+744 AMISDSKTDYVSNAE

-784 ASDLAYEV
+784 ACDLAYEV
-792 EEDSPDG
+792 EKDSPDG

-804 GRSVNLIHPGY
+804 GRSVNLFHPGY

-827 EIPLDFAYDNPVYL
+827 EIPLDFAYDNPVYF
-841 VGEKAKYS
+841 VGEKAQYS

-857 LDGIGNTTGNFGAAL
+857 LDGIGNATGNFGAVL
-872 GGGGTAGSGS
+872 GGAGTAGSGS
-882 GGASPYVIQQIDS
+882 GGGSPYVIQQIDS

-903 YSALRARLEFALKT
+903 YSALRSRLEFALKT
-917 IAQTIKHVWTFLKGI
+917 IAQTIKHVWIFLKGI

-1009 DFTAFQPGDVVYSY
+1009 DFTAFQPGDVVYGY

-1049 NQLVLATYPDTETPA
+1049 NQLVLATYPDAETPA

-1102 GDTYINKRQRT
+1102 ADTYINKRQRT

-1200 ASATD
+1200 ASTTD
-1205 YYRTTPGMYDTVTW
+1205 YYRSTPGMYDTVTW
-1219 NGALWQCVTSKTL
+1219 NGALWQCVASKTI
-1232 DEPKD
+1232 DEPKN

-1252 KEIKLWLLNPSANIV
+1252 KEVRIWLINPSANIV
-1267 SVRRTEVRP
+1267 SVRKNEVRP
-1276 EVLTCSVTLCSS
+1276 ERLSATVTLNSS
-1288 DNSTRTFEN
+1288 DNTVQTFSN
-1297 NYDLLQAGAKLFYS
+1297 NYDLLQAGAKIYYS
-1311 ADGVTWQEFIIG
+1311 TDGLAWQEFIIG
-1323 QAEPLD
+1323 QEEPLD
-1329 LEDES
+1329 LEDDS
-1334 GVIEMENSTNNNSVL
+1334 GVIEMEESTDNSSVL
-1349 TVGGNDINTADI
+1349 TVGGNDINTSEI
-1361 GDRIIFK
+1361 GDRIYFE
-1368 LTAADDT
+1368 LRDATTADV
-1375 TEMLALTHVPVVKDG
+1375 LASTQVPVVKDG
-1390 ERAPF
+1390 
-1395 QSTVFMRTNTQPAT
+1395 V
-1409 PTGGT
+1409 
-1414 YESPTP
+1414 
-1420 TSTPAWSDSIPEGE
+1420 
-1434 QMLWASTRT
+1434 
-1443 FDDKQTTAWE
+1443 
-1453 TPRQMTDTATYDVE
+1453 
-1467 FSDIDQ
+1467 
-1473 NPGTPATDP
+1473 
-1482 TKWFDPD
+1482 
-1489 KDKASKDF
+1489 
-1497 TKMLWRAERQKKN
+1497 
-1510 GTWSDWTIVRIKGE
+1510 
-1524 KGEDG
+1524 DG
-1529 ATGDWTSYVFKQG
+1529 VTGDWISYAFKSATNKP
-1542 DTQPATPTDKQ
+1542 DTPTDNQ
-1553 HTIPTGWQDAPS
+1553 HTIPTGWQDAPTS
-1565 ATGKW
+1565 TGRW
-1570 WMSKALINGVTQKPG
+1570 WMTKATIDGATQKPK
-1585 TWSEPV
+1585 TSWSEPV
-1591 QCTAEDGKPG
+1591 QCTAEDGVAG
-1601 QYTDFKYKSHIKGSS
+1601 QYTDFKYKVHIKGQS
-1616 PAILDRTVRNPDGW
+1616 PVVGDRTARHPDGW
-1630 SDTPPTLFV
+1630 SDTPPTLLV
-1639 GYDLWMIQAEIDHD
+1639 GNDLWMIQADIDHE
-1653 NNVIGQWSLPVRI
+1653 NNIIGQWSLPVRI

-1675 PGEDGQDGQDGQDG
+1675 PGEDGQDGAD
-1689 ANGIDG
+1689 GIDG

-1725 AENYYVLRRGA
+1725 ADNYYVLKRGK
-1736 TYKGASQGATRN
+1736 TYKGASQDSNLN
-1748 TPALEVANA
+1748 TPALDIANNTQANA
-1757 PVVAGASTSR
+1757 R
-1767 WILFD
+1767 WQRFD

-1787 KLASAVFYGDWLIS
+1787 KLGSAVIYGDWMISQQGTRNSAASSEYQHFKDGSFEPNVAINFKTGELRLKNGVLANFAKLGSAVFYGDWMIS
-1801 QQGTLTY
+1801 QQGALTQNG
-1808 TQEYRY
+1808 T
-1814 KTGISAPT
+1814 T
-1822 LTIDERKASAPS
+1822 DFASSQYSHFADGS
-1834 GWSTTY
+1834 F
-1840 PTTVPTGASVYYI
+1840 VPNVAI
-1853 TAKKCPN
+1853 
-1860 GALGQGELWST
+1860 
-1871 PKTTTAKKDSET
+1871 
-1883 VVTTNSQKYQ
+1883 
-1893 EFKSGAFE
+1893 
-1901 PNYSVN
+1901 N
-1907 FKTGEINAGS
+1907 FKTGEMRTR
-1917 GTFSGYLKT
+1917 GTFNGFISRTPFIITPDNIDSYTIKRTVPANFPQNLDWRTLRLDLVGT
-1926 RFIPLSKSDA
+1926 R
-1936 LAMVDSRDNTD
+1936 
-1947 GLLIRDDVNIL
+1947 IRFKGNFTASNIRL
-1958 STGKETGDYR
+1958 Y
-1968 CLILLPSDIKYAGTR
+1968 LPSITN
-1983 VTICDFSGYSR
+1983 F
-1994 SSGLTHIRVKAD
+1994 
-2006 NDWQDGIG
+2006 QDGT
-2014 GVSISYT
+2014 YT
-2021 VDGITHHTDQAAE
+2021 EAE
-2034 ITIRNGVVELL
+2034 IEEARGYIGNIVIMENDSTTSFSVEGNRNGTMNVPVGGIVQFECKM
-2045 GVSSDFAGDYDS
+2045 VRGDNVGD
-2057 DNPYYLAPYCKWF
+2057 
-2070 VLNNPAGLT
+2070 T
-2079 AYLETNPY
+2079 ADLKEYIEWESLPSLKRTPKK

>member
-15 TRLNAQIGVG
+15 TRINAQIGVG
-25 SKRNYMLMEYDYLT
+25 SKRNYMLMEHDYLT

-49 LRLGDYVEIENIGR
+49 LHLGDYVEIENVGR
-63 YELTAPTRGE
+63 YELTSPTRGE
-73 LNKNTGGYDYEIRL
+73 LNKSTGGYDYEIRL

-135 RDDATG
+135 RDDITG

-150 NFLYNGKTDWSI
+150 NFLYNGKSDWSI
-162 EWDDSVDATKAVTI
+162 EWDNNVEATKAVTI

-221 GNELVAISRSDSKET
+221 GDELVSISRSDSKEA

-259 FDANVSNGQLHDPAR
+259 FDASVNNGQLHDPAR
-274 ELEVR
+274 ELEAR
-279 YFRASDIGVRKGK
+279 YFRAADIGARKGK
-292 ADTQCVLDFAPVS
+292 ADTQCVLDIAPVS
-305 SLERTFS
+305 ALERNLE
-312 YRTNIA
+312 YKTNSD
-318 SETGLQSGAFH
+318 SETGTQSGTFN
-329 LFKPDGYSG
+329 LFKPDGHTG
-338 DEYNFD
+338 DEYDFD

-349 KSMKSGMFEWIW
+349 KSIKSGMFEWSW

-376 TVTPTALN
+376 TVTPTALD

-394 LTAFFSLNVDYYD
+394 LTAFFRLAVDYYD
-407 KDGQTKRTV
+407 KDGQTKRTA
-416 YHTVMAKG
+416 YHTIMAKG
-424 VWQGVNK
+424 AWQGVNK

-442 AIPTEKVK
+442 AIPTEKVA

-455 NGSQIDFAIWYDESG
+455 NGSQINFAIWYGESG
-470 NNYGYVYDNKPTIS
+470 SNYGYIYDNKPTIS

-515 TGEVDHT
+515 TGEVDHI
-522 ITGATFNAGFDK
+522 ITGATFNADFGK
-534 SQRKLTLPSGASIS
+534 SLRKLTLPSGASIN
-548 NGDKYRLPQLNTAM
+548 NGDKFRLPQLNTAI

-586 INSRLLLPEV
+586 VNSRLLLPEV
-596 DEDGNPIKGYL
+596 DEDGNPIKGHL
-607 DAFDFESEEEAVEDV
+607 DAFDFESEEEAVEGV
-622 VIFEDVCPSRISK
+622 VIFEDIYPSRISK
-635 ITSIQQ
+635 ITSIQR

-649 PEQDGSKTQINYREF
+649 PELDGSESQINYREY
-664 IFTDDLFSDANK
+664 IITDDLFNDANK
-676 FNRGDYLID
+676 FNKGDYIID
-685 GAALQVTFQS
+685 GADLQVTFQS
-695 GMLNGMTFDV
+695 GLLNGMTFNV
-705 ELLEDNYHFQIKR
+705 ELLEDSYHFQIKR
-718 NGTTKLPNEIIKP
+718 DDATKLPNEIIKP
-731 ETGDEF
+731 KTGDEF
-737 ILQGFNI
+737 ILHGFNI
-744 AMISDSKTDYVSSAE
+744 AMISDSKTDYVSNAE

-784 ASDLAYEV
+784 ASDIAYEM

-827 EIPLDFAYDNPVYL
+827 EIPLDFAYDNPVYF
-841 VGEKAKYS
+841 VGEKTSYS

-857 LDGIGNTTGNFGAAL
+857 LDGIGNTAGNFGTIL
-872 GGGGTAGSGS
+872 GGGSTAGSG
-882 GGASPYVIQQIDS
+882 GTSPYIIKQIDS

-1009 DFTAFQPGDVVYSY
+1009 DFTAFQPGDVVYGY

-1064 GKNHPMT
+1064 GENHPMT

-1200 ASATD
+1200 ASVTD
-1205 YYRTTPGMYDTVTW
+1205 YYRSTPGMYDTVTW
-1219 NGALWQCVTSKTL
+1219 NGALWQCVASMTL

-1237 SSAAWVKMTASLDDG
+1237 SSAAWVKMTSSLDDG
-1252 KEIKLWLLNPSANIV
+1252 KVCIWLINPSANIV
-1267 SVRRTEVRP
+1267 SVRKNEVRP
-1276 EVLTCSVTLCSS
+1276 EILSATITLNSS
-1288 DNSTRTFEN
+1288 DGTTKIFTN
-1297 NYDLLQAGAKLFYS
+1297 NYDLLLEGVKLFFS
-1311 ADGVTWQEFIIG
+1311 VNGEDWEEFTIG
-1323 QAEPLD
+1323 QEEPLD
-1329 LEDES
+1329 LEDDS
-1334 GVIEMENSTNNNSVL
+1334 GAIELEDDTNNDGIL
-1349 TVGGNDINTADI
+1349 TVGGNDISTATI
-1361 GDRIIFK
+1361 GDRIYFE
-1368 LTAADDT
+1368 LRDAETADV
-1375 TEMLALTHVPVVKDG
+1375 LSALQVPVVKDG
-1390 ERAPF
+1390 A
-1395 QSTVFMRTNTQPAT
+1395 
-1409 PTGGT
+1409 
-1414 YESPTP
+1414 
-1420 TSTPAWSDSIPEGE
+1420 
-1434 QMLWASTRT
+1434 
-1443 FDDKQTTAWE
+1443 
-1453 TPRQMTDTATYDVE
+1453 
-1467 FSDIDQ
+1467 
-1473 NPGTPATDP
+1473 
-1482 TKWFDPD
+1482 
-1489 KDKASKDF
+1489 
-1497 TKMLWRAERQKKN
+1497 
-1510 GTWSDWTIVRIKGE
+1510 
-1524 KGEDG
+1524 DG
-1529 ATGDWTSYVFKQG
+1529 LTGDWTSYAFTRS
-1542 DTQPATPTDKQ
+1542 DSQPDTPTDNQ
-1553 HTIPTGWQDAPS
+1553 HTIPNGWQDAP
-1565 ATGKW
+1565 TGTGRW
-1570 WMSKALINGVTQKPG
+1570 WMSKAVIDGTTQKPK
-1585 TWSEPV
+1585 TDWSEPV
-1591 QCTAEDGKPG
+1591 QCTAEDGVAG
-1601 QYTDFKYKSHIKGSS
+1601 QYTDFKYKVHIKGQS
-1616 PAILDRTVRNPDGW
+1616 PVVDDRTVRNPDGW
-1630 SDTPPTLFV
+1630 SDTPPTLNA

-1653 NNVIGQWSLPVRI
+1653 DNVIGQWSLPVRI

-1675 PGEDGQDGQDGQDG
+1675 PGEDG
-1689 ANGIDG
+1689 IDG

-1708 PNTTY
+1708 PSTTY
-1713 TATSETAPVVMY
+1713 SATGDTTPVVMY
-1725 AENYYVLRRGA
+1725 SGNYYVLRKGA
-1736 TYKGASQGATRN
+1736 TYQGTNQADNLN
-1748 TPALEVANA
+1748 TPALDVANS
-1757 PVVAGASTSR
+1757 PTSNGVSTSR
-1767 WILFD
+1767 WVLFE
-1772 KFNAIFADIVMAEFA
+1772 KFNSVFADIIMAEFA
-1787 KLASAVFYGDWLIS
+1787 KLSSAVFYGEWMIS
-1801 QQGTLTY
+1801 QQGTLNGESSD
-1808 TQEYRY
+1808 EYQHF
-1814 KTGISAPT
+1814 K
-1822 LTIDERKASAPS
+1822 DESF
-1834 GWSTTY
+1834 
-1840 PTTVPTGASVYYI
+1840 VP
-1853 TAKKCPN
+1853 N
-1860 GALGQGELWST
+1860 
-1871 PKTTTAKKDSET
+1871 
-1883 VVTTNSQKYQ
+1883 
-1893 EFKSGAFE
+1893 F
-1901 PNYSVN
+1901 SVN
-1907 FKTGEINAGS
+1907 FKTGEINAAS
-1917 GTFSGYLKT
+1917 GVFSGALLTKFKT
-1926 RFIPLSKSDA
+1926 LQESDA
-1936 LAMVDSRDNTD
+1936 TYTSDYKWKLNNDLKIISSAT
-1947 GLLIRDDVNIL
+1947 
-1958 STGKETGDYR
+1958 ETAET
-1968 CLILLPSDIKYAGTR
+1968 IILPSDKKYIGQRALICNNVTR
-1983 VTICDFSGYSR
+1983 YSR
-1994 SSGLTHIRVKAD
+1994 MDKSTHIETEAGSYILGYPGGSTSAPTSGSVEKNECSLLTGSIELVAVPKE
-2006 NDWQDGIG
+2006 NAGNNEAQCDWMIL
-2014 GVSISYT
+2014 S
-2021 VDGITHHTDQAAE
+2021 
-2034 ITIRNGVVELL
+2034 
-2045 GVSSDFAGDYDS
+2045 
-2057 DNPYYLAPYCKWF
+2057 
-2070 VLNNPAGLT
+2070 LNAVFT
-2079 AYLETNPY
+2079 E

>member
-49 LRLGDYVEIENIGR
+49 LHLGDYVEIENVGR

-73 LNKNTGGYDYEIRL
+73 LNKSTGGYDYEIRL

-112 TYTDTLAN
+112 TYTDTLPN

-135 RDDATG
+135 RDDDG
-141 KETLMADRK
+141 KETLMPDRK

-176 QYDSKNIID
+176 QYKSKNIID

-196 EWWFEQNVLHF
+196 EWWLEQNVLHF
-207 GKCEYGTTPVKLEM
+207 GKCEYGTTPIKLEM

-251 SNYRKALV
+251 SNYRKTLV
-259 FDANVSNGQLHDPAR
+259 FDASVSNGQLHDPAR

-279 YFRASDIGVRKGK
+279 YFRPTDIGVKKGK

-305 SLERTFS
+305 ALERDFE
-312 YRTNIA
+312 YRTNTA

-329 LFKPDGYSG
+329 LFKPDGHAG
-338 DEYNFD
+338 DEYDFD

-349 KSMKSGMFEWIW
+349 KSMKSGMFEWSW

-394 LTAFFSLNVDYYD
+394 LTAFFRLVVDYYD
-407 KDGQTKRTV
+407 KDGQTKRTA
-416 YHTVMAKG
+416 YHTIMAKG
-424 VWQGVNK
+424 AWQGVNK
-431 PIEFKFEDQYL
+431 PIVFKFEDQYL
-442 AIPTEKVK
+442 AIPTEKVR

-484 VKIDASGQI
+484 VKIDADGQI
-493 GLFEGWPEFSAAGIT
+493 GLFEGWPEFSASGIT
-508 IEVLDKT
+508 IEVLDKV

-522 ITGATFNAGFDK
+522 ITGATFNSGFDK
-534 SQRKLTLPSGASIS
+534 SQRKLTLPAGASIS

-562 VPARYFTSIYTVFEK
+562 VPARYFTSIYSVFEK
-577 YQDVTTNGI
+577 YQDITTNGI
-586 INSRLLLPEV
+586 VNSRLLLPEI

-622 VIFEDVCPSRISK
+622 VIFEDVYPSRISK

-695 GMLNGMTFDV
+695 GLLNGMTFDV

-718 NGTTKLPNEIIKP
+718 DDTTKLPNDIIKP
-731 ETGDEF
+731 KTGDEF
-737 ILQGFNI
+737 ILHGFNI

-784 ASDLAYEV
+784 ACDLAYEV
-792 EEDSPDG
+792 EKDSPDG

-827 EIPLDFAYDNPVYL
+827 EIPLDFAYDNPVYF

-857 LDGIGNTTGNFGAAL
+857 LDGIGNTTGNFGAVL
-872 GGGGTAGSGS
+872 GGGGTAGTGS

-917 IAQTIKHVWTFLKGI
+917 IAQTIKHMWTFLKGI

-1009 DFTAFQPGDVVYSY
+1009 DFTAFQPGDVVYGY

-1049 NQLVLATYPDTETPA
+1049 NQLLLATYPDTETPA

-1102 GDTYINKRQRT
+1102 GETYINKRQRT

-1167 ARGIIVQDLIRVG
+1167 ARGIIVQDLIRIG

-1192 GIWSAQTA
+1192 GMWSAQTA
-1200 ASATD
+1200 ASTTD
-1205 YYRTTPGMYDTVTW
+1205 YYRSTPGMYDTVTW
-1219 NGALWQCVTSKTL
+1219 NGALWQCVASKTL

-1237 SSAAWVKMTASLDDG
+1237 SSAAWVKMTASLNDG

-1288 DNSTRTFEN
+1288 DNSTLTFEN

-1311 ADGVTWQEFIIG
+1311 ADGVSWQEFIIG
-1323 QAEPLD
+1323 QTEPLD

-1334 GVIEMENSTNNNSVL
+1334 GVIEMENSTNNSSVL

-1375 TEMLALTHVPVVKDG
+1375 AEVLALTHVPVVKDG

-1414 YESPTP
+1414 YELPIP

-1510 GTWSDWTIVRIKGE
+1510 GTWRDWTIVRIKGE
-1524 KGEDG
+1524 K
-1529 ATGDWTSYVFKQG
+1529 
-1542 DTQPATPTDKQ
+1542 
-1553 HTIPTGWQDAPS
+1553 
-1565 ATGKW
+1565 
-1570 WMSKALINGVTQKPG
+1570 
-1585 TWSEPV
+1585 
-1591 QCTAEDGKPG
+1591 
-1601 QYTDFKYKSHIKGSS
+1601 
-1616 PAILDRTVRNPDGW
+1616 
-1630 SDTPPTLFV
+1630 
-1639 GYDLWMIQAEIDHD
+1639 
-1653 NNVIGQWSLPVRI
+1653 
-1666 SGEKGDKGD
+1666 
-1675 PGEDGQDGQDGQDG
+1675 GEDGQDGQDGQDG

-1814 KTGISAPT
+1814 KTATSAPT
-1822 LTIDERKASAPS
+1822 LTADEKKASAPS

-1871 PKTTTAKKDSET
+1871 PQTTTAKKENTT
-1883 VVTTNSQKYQ
+1883 VVTKNSQKYQ
-1893 EFKSGAFE
+1893 EFKTGAFE
-1901 PNYSVN
+1901 PHYSVN

-1917 GTFSGYLKT
+1917 GVFSGALLTKLKT
-1926 RFIPLSKSDA
+1926 LEESDA
-1936 LAMVDSRDNTD
+1936 TNNNWVFTLNKDLKIISSGADE
-1947 GLLIRDDVNIL
+1947 II
-1958 STGKETGDYR
+1958 
-1968 CLILLPSDIKYAGTR
+1968 LPSDLKYIGQRVLICNNVTLYTR
-1983 VTICDFSGYSR
+1983 TDQTTHISTQTGSYMLGYPSNDTSAP
-1994 SSGLTHIRVKAD
+1994 SSGSNDRTSCGILTGSIELVGIPKDR
-2006 NDWQDGIG
+2006 DGEDANKCNWMIL
-2014 GVSISYT
+2014 SLNARYSY
-2021 VDGITHHTDQAAE
+2021 
-2034 ITIRNGVVELL
+2034 
-2045 GVSSDFAGDYDS
+2045 
-2057 DNPYYLAPYCKWF
+2057 
-2070 VLNNPAGLT
+2070 
-2079 AYLETNPY
+2079 

>member
-25 SKRNYMLMEYDYLT
+25 SKRNYMLMEHDYLT

-49 LRLGDYVEIENIGR
+49 LHLGDYVEIENVGR

-73 LNKNTGGYDYEIRL
+73 LNKSTGGYDYEIRL

-112 TYTDTLAN
+112 TYTDTLPN
-120 HAQQILFNIRALAYK
+120 HARQILFNIRALAYK

-141 KETLMADRK
+141 KETLMTDRK

-162 EWDDSVDATKAVTI
+162 EWDDSVDTTKAVTI

-259 FDANVSNGQLHDPAR
+259 FDAEVANGLLHDPAR

-279 YFRASDIGVRKGK
+279 YFRASDIGIRKGK

-305 SLERTFS
+305 ALERNFE
-312 YRTNIA
+312 YRTNTA

-329 LFKPDGYSG
+329 LFKPDGHTG
-338 DEYNFD
+338 DEYDFD

-349 KSMKSGMFEWIW
+349 KSMKSGMFEWSW

-370 LSTFRL
+370 LSTLRL

-384 KVTDAITPKY
+384 KVTEAITPKY
-394 LTAFFSLNVDYYD
+394 LTAFFRLAVDYYD
-407 KDGQTKRTV
+407 KDGQTKRTA
-416 YHTVMAKG
+416 YHTIMAKG
-424 VWQGVNK
+424 AWQGINK

-484 VKIDASGQI
+484 VKIDAVGQI

-515 TGEVDHT
+515 TGEVDRT
-522 ITGATFNAGFDK
+522 ITGATFNAGFGK

-586 INSRLLLPEV
+586 VNSRLLLPAV

-622 VIFEDVCPSRISK
+622 VIFEDVYPSRISK

-685 GAALQVTFQS
+685 GATLQVTFQS
-695 GMLNGMTFDV
+695 GLLNGMTFDV

-718 NGTTKLPNEIIKP
+718 DDATKLPNEIIKP
-731 ETGDEF
+731 KTGDEF

-827 EIPLDFAYDNPVYL
+827 EIPLDFAYDNPVYF

-857 LDGIGNTTGNFGAAL
+857 LDGIGNTTGNFGAVL
-872 GGGGTAGSGS
+872 GGGGSTGTGS
-882 GGASPYVIQQIDS
+882 GGASPYIIQQIDS

-917 IAQTIKHVWTFLKGI
+917 IAQTIKHMWTFLKGI

-1003 RMRWEG
+1003 RMRWSG
-1009 DFTAFQPGDVVYSY
+1009 DFTAFQPGDVVYGY

-1102 GDTYINKRQRT
+1102 GDSYINKRQRT
-1113 FFISCDSGNLVELMG
+1113 FFISCDSGNLIELMG

-1192 GIWSAQTA
+1192 GMWSAQTA

-1205 YYRTTPGMYDTVTW
+1205 YYRSTPGMYDTVTW
-1219 NGALWQCVTSKTL
+1219 NGALWQCVASKTL

-1252 KEIKLWLLNPSANIV
+1252 KEVRIWTINPSANIV
-1267 SVRRTEVRP
+1267 SVRKNEVRP
-1276 EVLTCSVTLCSS
+1276 ERLSASVTLNSS
-1288 DNSTRTFEN
+1288 DNATQLFAN
-1297 NYDLLQAGAKLFYS
+1297 NYDLLLAGAKIFYS
-1311 ADGVTWQEFIIG
+1311 TDGAKWQEFIIG
-1323 QAEPLD
+1323 QEEPLD
-1329 LEDES
+1329 LEDET
-1334 GVIEMENSTNNNSVL
+1334 GVIELEDSTDNDSIL
-1349 TVGGNDINTADI
+1349 TVGGNDISTADI
-1361 GDRIIFK
+1361 GDRIYFE
-1368 LTAADDT
+1368 LRDSNTGDVLHGT
-1375 TEMLALTHVPVVKDG
+1375 QVPVVKDG
-1390 ERAPF
+1390 
-1395 QSTVFMRTNTQPAT
+1395 
-1409 PTGGT
+1409 
-1414 YESPTP
+1414 
-1420 TSTPAWSDSIPEGE
+1420 
-1434 QMLWASTRT
+1434 
-1443 FDDKQTTAWE
+1443 
-1453 TPRQMTDTATYDVE
+1453 TDG
-1467 FSDIDQ
+1467 I
-1473 NPGTPATDP
+1473 
-1482 TKWFDPD
+1482 
-1489 KDKASKDF
+1489 
-1497 TKMLWRAERQKKN
+1497 
-1510 GTWSDWTIVRIKGE
+1510 
-1524 KGEDG
+1524 
-1529 ATGDWTSYVFKQG
+1529 TGDWTSYAFKQA
-1542 DTQPATPTDKQ
+1542 DSKPDTPTDTE
-1553 HTIPTGWQDAPS
+1553 HTIPSAWQDAP
-1565 ATGKW
+1565 TGTGRW
-1570 WMSKALINGVTQKPG
+1570 WMSKATIDGTTQKPK
-1585 TWSEPV
+1585 TAWSEPV

-1601 QYTDFKYKSHIKGSS
+1601 QYTDFKYKVVQDGMS
-1616 PAILDRTVRNPDGW
+1616 PAVTYPTERHPTGW
-1630 SDTPPTLFV
+1630 KDTPDTLFN
-1639 GYDLWMIQAEIDHD
+1639 GYNLWMIQAEIDC
-1653 NNVIGQWSLPVRI
+1653 NNKVIGTWSKPVRI
-1666 SGEKGDKGD
+1666 SGEKGQKGD
-1675 PGEDGQDGQDGQDG
+1675 PGEPGD
-1689 ANGIDG
+1689 DG

-1713 TATSETAPVVMY
+1713 SATSETAPVVMY
-1725 AENYYVLRRGA
+1725 NENYYVLRRGS
-1736 TYKGASQGATRN
+1736 TYKGASQATNRS

-1757 PVVAGASTSR
+1757 PVQNGASTSR

-1772 KFNAIFADIVMAEFA
+1772 KFNAVFADIVMADFA
-1787 KLASAVFYGDWLIS
+1787 KLGSAVFCGDWMIS
-1801 QQGTLTY
+1801 QQGTRNGSPSN
-1808 TQEYRY
+1808 EYQY
-1814 KTGISAPT
+1814 F
-1822 LTIDERKASAPS
+1822 
-1834 GWSTTY
+1834 
-1840 PTTVPTGASVYYI
+1840 
-1853 TAKKCPN
+1853 
-1860 GALGQGELWST
+1860 
-1871 PKTTTAKKDSET
+1871 KDGS
-1883 VVTTNSQKYQ
+1883 
-1893 EFKSGAFE
+1893 FE
-1901 PNYSVN
+1901 PNYAVN
-1907 FKTGEINAGS
+1907 LKTGELKAYGCKIQGGEIGIGNNKFKIDENGISYGDISSWALNTGNKMLLS
-1917 GTFSGYLKT
+1917 PKIFRLQNQDEDIAHAFCRAAFGQYADPNSDYQFGTVGYIYRL
-1926 RFIPLSKSDA
+1926 DA
-1936 LAMVDSRDNTD
+1936 SDNTTKAMQAAMKILSLTRYGYGVALQTQGAIIAD
-1947 GLLIRDDVNIL
+1947 GLICEKPSVVNFTETSGVQIL
-1958 STGKETGDYR
+1958 NLDLADTATFLVSSTTNDFPGRLASFFTMRYR
-1968 CLILLPSDIKYAGTR
+1968 LGLSSTAPLFAQIKVHVMRGSKTFR
-1983 VTICDFSGYSR
+1983 VTSYENEPIYNGA
-1994 SSGLTHIRVKAD
+1994 SSSASSSIVLEAGKIYKFTAISNGTTDYWVVSTDLT
-2006 NDWQDGIG
+2006 
-2014 GVSISYT
+2014 
-2021 VDGITHHTDQAAE
+2021 
-2034 ITIRNGVVELL
+2034 
-2045 GVSSDFAGDYDS
+2045 
-2057 DNPYYLAPYCKWF
+2057 
-2070 VLNNPAGLT
+2070 
-2079 AYLETNPY
+2079 

>member
-25 SKRNYMLMEYDYLT
+25 SKRNYMLMEHDYLT

-49 LRLGDYVEIENIGR
+49 LHLGDYVEIENVGR

-73 LNKNTGGYDYEIRL
+73 LNKSTGGYDYEIRL

-135 RDDATG
+135 RDDDG

-221 GNELVAISRSDSKET
+221 GDELVAISRSDSKET

-259 FDANVSNGQLHDPAR
+259 FDASVSNGLLHDPAR

-279 YFRASDIGVRKGK
+279 YFRASDTGIRKGK

-305 SLERTFS
+305 ALERNFE
-312 YRTNIA
+312 YRTNTA
-318 SETGLQSGAFH
+318 SETGVQSGAFH
-329 LFKPDGYSG
+329 LFKPDGHTG
-338 DEYNFD
+338 DEYDFD

-349 KSMKSGMFEWIW
+349 KSMKSGMFEWSW

-394 LTAFFSLNVDYYD
+394 LTAFFRLIVDYYD
-407 KDGQTKRTV
+407 KDGQTKRTA
-416 YHTVMAKG
+416 YHTIMTKG
-424 VWQGVNK
+424 AWQGVNK

-442 AIPTEKVK
+442 AIPTEKVE

-470 NNYGYVYDNKPTIS
+470 NNYGYVYDNSPTIS
-484 VKIDASGQI
+484 VKIDATGQI

-548 NGDKYRLPQLNTAM
+548 NGDKYHLPQLNTAM

-586 INSRLLLPEV
+586 VNSRLLLPEV

-622 VIFEDVCPSRISK
+622 VIFEDVYPSRISK
-635 ITSIQQ
+635 ITSIQL

-695 GMLNGMTFDV
+695 GLLNGMTFDV

-718 NGTTKLPNEIIKP
+718 DDTTKLPNEIIKP
-731 ETGDEF
+731 KTGDEF
-737 ILQGFNI
+737 ILHGFNI

-784 ASDLAYEV
+784 GSDLAYEV

-827 EIPLDFAYDNPVYL
+827 EIPLDFAYDNPVYF

-857 LDGIGNTTGNFGAAL
+857 LDGIGNTTGNFGAVL
-872 GGGGTAGSGS
+872 GGGGTAGTGS

-1009 DFTAFQPGDVVYSY
+1009 DFTAFQPGDVVYGY

-1152 EKTEELI
+1152 EKTEELV

-1192 GIWSAQTA
+1192 GIWSSQTA
-1200 ASATD
+1200 ASTTD
-1205 YYRTTPGMYDTVTW
+1205 YYRSTPGMYDTVTW
-1219 NGALWQCVTSKTL
+1219 NGALWQCVASKTL

-1252 KEIKLWLLNPSANIV
+1252 KEIKLWFLNPSANIV

-1323 QAEPLD
+1323 QTEPLD

-1334 GVIEMENSTNNNSVL
+1334 GVIEMENSTNNSSVL

-1375 TEMLALTHVPVVKDG
+1375 TEVLALTHVPVVKDG

-1414 YESPTP
+1414 YESPIP
-1420 TSTPAWSDSIPEGE
+1420 TSTPTWSDSIPEGE

-1489 KDKASKDF
+1489 KDKATKDF

-1529 ATGDWTSYVFKQG
+1529 ATGDWTSYVFKQS
-1542 DTQPATPTDKQ
+1542 DTKPATPTDKQ

-1570 WMSKALINGVTQKPG
+1570 WMSKALISGVTQKPG

-1601 QYTDFKYKSHIKGSS
+1601 QYTDFKYKSHIKGQS
-1616 PAILDRTVRNPDGW
+1616 PALLDSTARHPNGW

-1639 GYDLWMIQAEIDHD
+1639 GYDLWMTQAEIDHD
-1653 NNVIGQWSLPVRI
+1653 NNVIGQWSTPTRI
-1666 SGEKGDKGD
+1666 SGEKGEQGE
-1675 PGEDGQDGQDGQDG
+1675 PGEDGQD
-1689 ANGIDG
+1689 GIDG

-1725 AENYYVLRRGA
+1725 AENYYVLKRGKS
-1736 TYKGASQGATRN
+1736 YKGASQASNLN
-1748 TPALEVANA
+1748 TPALDIANNTQANA
-1757 PVVAGASTSR
+1757 HWQR
-1767 WILFD
+1767 FD

-1787 KLASAVFYGDWLIS
+1787 KLGSAVIYGDWMISQQGTRNATASSEYQHFKDGSFEPNVAINFKTGELRLKNGVLANFAKLGSAVFYGDWMIS
-1801 QQGTLTY
+1801 QQGALTQNGTTDFAS
-1808 TQEYRY
+1808 TQYSHFAD
-1814 KTGISAPT
+1814 GSFI
-1822 LTIDERKASAPS
+1822 
-1834 GWSTTY
+1834 
-1840 PTTVPTGASVYYI
+1840 
-1853 TAKKCPN
+1853 PN
-1860 GALGQGELWST
+1860 VAI
-1871 PKTTTAKKDSET
+1871 
-1883 VVTTNSQKYQ
+1883 
-1893 EFKSGAFE
+1893 
-1901 PNYSVN
+1901 N
-1907 FKTGEINAGS
+1907 FKTGEMRTR
-1917 GTFSGYLKT
+1917 GTFNG
-1926 RFIPLSKSDA
+1926 FISRTPFVITPSNIDA
-1936 LAMVDSRDNTD
+1936 YTIKRTTPTNIPP
-1947 GLLIRDDVNIL
+1947 GVNL
-1958 STGKETGDYR
+1958 DWRTLRLD
-1968 CLILLPSDIKYAGTR
+1968 LVGTR
-1983 VTICDFSGYSR
+1983 IRFEGNFA
-1994 SSGLTHIRVKAD
+1994 SSNISLYLPAIT
-2006 NDWQDGIG
+2006 NSQDGT
-2014 GVSISYT
+2014 YT
-2021 VDGITHHTDQAAE
+2021 AAE
-2034 ITIRNGVVELL
+2034 IEEARGYIGNIIVMEN
-2045 GVSSDFAGDYDS
+2045 DS
-2057 DNPYYLAPYCKWF
+2057 NTHFVAIGNRSGSMNVPVGSIVQFECKM
-2070 VLNNPAGLT
+2070 ARGEGSG
-2079 AYLETNPY
+2079 ETTDLKEYIEWESLPSFKRTPKS

>member
-1 MNANVIIKKASDGT
+1 MNANAIIKKASDGT

-25 SKRNYMLMEYDYLT
+25 SKRNFMLMEHDYLT

-49 LRLGDYVEIENIGR
+49 LHLGDYVEIENVGR

-73 LNKNTGGYDYEIRL
+73 LNKSTGGYDYEIRL

-112 TYTDTLAN
+112 TYTDTLPN

-135 RDDATG
+135 RDDDG
-141 KETLMADRK
+141 KETLMPDRK

-176 QYDSKNIID
+176 QYKSKNIID

-259 FDANVSNGQLHDPAR
+259 FDASVNNGQLHDPAR

-279 YFRASDIGVRKGK
+279 YFRVSDIGVRKGK

-305 SLERTFS
+305 SLERTFR

-329 LFKPDGYSG
+329 LFKPDGHAG
-338 DEYNFD
+338 DEYDFD

-349 KSMKSGMFEWIW
+349 KSMKSGMFEWSW

-394 LTAFFSLNVDYYD
+394 LTAFFRLAVDYYD
-407 KDGQTKRTV
+407 KDGQTKRTA
-416 YHTVMAKG
+416 YHTIMAKG
-424 VWQGVNK
+424 AWQGVNK
-431 PIEFKFEDQYL
+431 PIVFKFEDQYL
-442 AIPTEKVK
+442 AIPTEKVR

-484 VKIDASGQI
+484 VKIDADGQI

-522 ITGATFNAGFDK
+522 ITGATFNAAFDK

-586 INSRLLLPEV
+586 VNSRLLLPEV

-622 VIFEDVCPSRISK
+622 VIFEDVYPSRISK
-635 ITSIQQ
+635 ITSVQQ

-695 GMLNGMTFDV
+695 GLLNGMTFDV

-718 NGTTKLPNEIIKP
+718 DDTTKLPNEIIKP
-731 ETGDEF
+731 KTGDEF
-737 ILQGFNI
+737 ILLGFNI

-784 ASDLAYEV
+784 ACDLAYEV
-792 EEDSPDG
+792 EKDSPDG

-827 EIPLDFAYDNPVYL
+827 EIPLDFAYDNPVYF

-857 LDGIGNTTGNFGAAL
+857 LDGIGNTTGNFGAVL
-872 GGGGTAGSGS
+872 GGGGTAGTGS

-917 IAQTIKHVWTFLKGI
+917 IAQTIKHMWTFLKGI

-992 NNSDGT
+992 NNSDRT

-1009 DFTAFQPGDVVYSY
+1009 DFTAFQPGDVVYGY

-1049 NQLVLATYPDTETPA
+1049 NQLLLATYPDTETPA

-1192 GIWSAQTA
+1192 GIWSSQTA

-1205 YYRTTPGMYDTVTW
+1205 YYRSTPGMYDIVTW
-1219 NGALWQCVTSKTL
+1219 NGALWQCVASKTL

-1237 SSAAWVKMTASLDDG
+1237 SSAAWVKMTASFDDG
-1252 KEIKLWLLNPSANIV
+1252 KEVRIWLINPSANIV
-1267 SVRRTEVRP
+1267 SVRKNEVRP
-1276 EVLTCSVTLCSS
+1276 ERLSATVTLNSS
-1288 DNSTRTFEN
+1288 DNTVQTFSN
-1297 NYDLLQAGAKLFYS
+1297 NYDLLQAGAKIYYS
-1311 ADGVTWQEFIIG
+1311 TDGLAWQEFIIG
-1323 QAEPLD
+1323 QEEPLD
-1329 LEDES
+1329 LEDDS
-1334 GVIEMENSTNNNSVL
+1334 GVIEMEDSTDNSSVL
-1349 TVGGNDINTADI
+1349 TVGGNDISTSEI
-1361 GDRIIFK
+1361 GDRIYFE
-1368 LTAADDT
+1368 LRDAT
-1375 TEMLALTHVPVVKDG
+1375 TSDVLASTQVPVVKDG
-1390 ERAPF
+1390 
-1395 QSTVFMRTNTQPAT
+1395 V
-1409 PTGGT
+1409 
-1414 YESPTP
+1414 
-1420 TSTPAWSDSIPEGE
+1420 
-1434 QMLWASTRT
+1434 
-1443 FDDKQTTAWE
+1443 
-1453 TPRQMTDTATYDVE
+1453 
-1467 FSDIDQ
+1467 
-1473 NPGTPATDP
+1473 
-1482 TKWFDPD
+1482 
-1489 KDKASKDF
+1489 
-1497 TKMLWRAERQKKN
+1497 
-1510 GTWSDWTIVRIKGE
+1510 
-1524 KGEDG
+1524 DG
-1529 ATGDWTSYVFKQG
+1529 VTGDWISYAFKSATNKP
-1542 DTQPATPTDKQ
+1542 DTPTDTQ
-1553 HTIPTGWQDAPS
+1553 HTIPTGWQDAPTS
-1565 ATGKW
+1565 TGRW
-1570 WMSKALINGVTQKPG
+1570 WMTKATIDGATQKPKSS
-1585 TWSEPV
+1585 WSEPV

-1601 QYTDFKYKSHIKGSS
+1601 QYTDFKYKSHIKGQS
-1616 PAILDRTVRNPDGW
+1616 PALLDSTVRNPDGW

-1653 NNVIGQWSLPVRI
+1653 NNVIGHWSTPVRI

-1675 PGEDGQDGQDGQDG
+1675 PGEDGQDGVD
-1689 ANGIDG
+1689 GIDG

-1725 AENYYVLRRGA
+1725 ADNYYVLKRGK
-1736 TYKGASQGATRN
+1736 TYKGASQVSNLN
-1748 TPALEVANA
+1748 TPALDIANNTQANA
-1757 PVVAGASTSR
+1757 R
-1767 WILFD
+1767 WQRFD

-1787 KLASAVFYGDWLIS
+1787 KLGSAVIYGDWMISQQGTRNSAASSEYQHFKDGSFEPNVAINFKTGELRLKNGVLANFAKLGSAVFYGDWMIS
-1801 QQGTLTY
+1801 QQGALTQNG
-1808 TQEYRY
+1808 T
-1814 KTGISAPT
+1814 T
-1822 LTIDERKASAPS
+1822 DFASSQYSHFADGS
-1834 GWSTTY
+1834 F
-1840 PTTVPTGASVYYI
+1840 VPNVAI
-1853 TAKKCPN
+1853 
-1860 GALGQGELWST
+1860 
-1871 PKTTTAKKDSET
+1871 
-1883 VVTTNSQKYQ
+1883 
-1893 EFKSGAFE
+1893 
-1901 PNYSVN
+1901 N
-1907 FKTGEINAGS
+1907 FKTGEMRTR
-1917 GTFSGYLKT
+1917 GTFNGFISRTPFIITPDNIDAYTIKRTVPANFPQNLDWRTLRLDLVGT
-1926 RFIPLSKSDA
+1926 R
-1936 LAMVDSRDNTD
+1936 
-1947 GLLIRDDVNIL
+1947 IRFKGNFTASNIRL
-1958 STGKETGDYR
+1958 Y
-1968 CLILLPSDIKYAGTR
+1968 LPSITN
-1983 VTICDFSGYSR
+1983 F
-1994 SSGLTHIRVKAD
+1994 
-2006 NDWQDGIG
+2006 QDGT
-2014 GVSISYT
+2014 YT
-2021 VDGITHHTDQAAE
+2021 EAE
-2034 ITIRNGVVELL
+2034 IEEARGYIGNIVIMENDSTTHFSVEGNRYGTMNVPVGDIVQFKCKMVRGDNVGDTADPKEYIEWESLP
-2045 GVSSDFAGDYDS
+2045 SSKRT
-2057 DNPYYLAPYCKWF
+2057 PKK
-2070 VLNNPAGLT
+2070 
-2079 AYLETNPY
+2079 

>member
-25 SKRNYMLMEYDYLT
+25 SKRNYMLMEHDYLT

-49 LRLGDYVEIENIGR
+49 LHLGDYVEIENVGR

-73 LNKNTGGYDYEIRL
+73 LNKSTGGYDYEIRL

-112 TYTDTLAN
+112 TYTDTLPN

-221 GNELVAISRSDSKET
+221 GDELVAISRSDSKET

-259 FDANVSNGQLHDPAR
+259 FDAEVANGLLHDPAR

-279 YFRASDIGVRKGK
+279 YFRASDIGIRKGK

-305 SLERTFS
+305 ALERNFE
-312 YRTNIA
+312 YRTNTA

-329 LFKPDGYSG
+329 LFKPDGHTG
-338 DEYNFD
+338 DEYDFD

-349 KSMKSGMFEWIW
+349 KSMKSGMFEWSW

-384 KVTDAITPKY
+384 KVTEAITPKY
-394 LTAFFSLNVDYYD
+394 LTAFFRLAVDYYD
-407 KDGQTKRTV
+407 KDGQTKRTA
-416 YHTVMAKG
+416 YHAIMAKG
-424 VWQGVNK
+424 AWQGINK

-455 NGSQIDFAIWYDESG
+455 NGSQINFAIWYDESG

-484 VKIDASGQI
+484 VKIDAVGQI
-493 GLFEGWPEFSAAGIT
+493 GIFEGWPEFSAAGIT

-515 TGEVDHT
+515 TGEVDRT

-586 INSRLLLPEV
+586 VNSRLLLPEV

-622 VIFEDVCPSRISK
+622 VIFEDVYPSRISK

-649 PEQDGSKTQINYREF
+649 PEQDGSKTQINYREY
-664 IFTDDLFSDANK
+664 IITDDLFSDANK

-695 GMLNGMTFDV
+695 GLLNGMTFDV

-718 NGTTKLPNEIIKP
+718 DDTTKLPNEIIKP
-731 ETGDEF
+731 KIGDEF

-827 EIPLDFAYDNPVYL
+827 EIPLDFAYDNPVYFI
-841 VGEKAKYS
+841 GEKASYS

-857 LDGIGNTTGNFGAAL
+857 LDGIGNTTGNFGAVL
-872 GGGGTAGSGS
+872 GGGGTAGTGS
-882 GGASPYVIQQIDS
+882 GGGSPYVIQQVDS

-917 IAQTIKHVWTFLKGI
+917 IAQTIKYVWTFLKGI
-932 RIGTFIAGQSGA
+932 RIGTFVAGQSGA

-1009 DFTAFQPGDVVYSY
+1009 DFTAFQPGDVVYGY

-1102 GDTYINKRQRT
+1102 GETYINKRQRT

-1192 GIWSAQTA
+1192 GMWSAQTA
-1200 ASATD
+1200 ASTTD
-1205 YYRTTPGMYDTVTW
+1205 YYRSTPGMYDTVTW
-1219 NGALWQCVTSKTL
+1219 NGALWQCVASKTL

-1237 SSAAWVKMTASLDDG
+1237 SSAAWVKMTASLNDG

-1288 DNSTRTFEN
+1288 DNSTLTFDN

-1311 ADGVTWQEFIIG
+1311 ADGVSWQEFIIG
-1323 QAEPLD
+1323 QTEPLE

-1334 GVIEMENSTNNNSVL
+1334 GVIEMENSTNNSSVL

-1375 TEMLALTHVPVVKDG
+1375 TEVLALTHVPVVKD
-1390 ERAPF
+1390 
-1395 QSTVFMRTNTQPAT
+1395 
-1409 PTGGT
+1409 
-1414 YESPTP
+1414 
-1420 TSTPAWSDSIPEGE
+1420 
-1434 QMLWASTRT
+1434 
-1443 FDDKQTTAWE
+1443 
-1453 TPRQMTDTATYDVE
+1453 
-1467 FSDIDQ
+1467 
-1473 NPGTPATDP
+1473 
-1482 TKWFDPD
+1482 
-1489 KDKASKDF
+1489 
-1497 TKMLWRAERQKKN
+1497 
-1510 GTWSDWTIVRIKGE
+1510 
-1524 KGEDG
+1524 
-1529 ATGDWTSYVFKQG
+1529 
-1542 DTQPATPTDKQ
+1542 
-1553 HTIPTGWQDAPS
+1553 
-1565 ATGKW
+1565 
-1570 WMSKALINGVTQKPG
+1570 
-1585 TWSEPV
+1585 
-1591 QCTAEDGKPG
+1591 
-1601 QYTDFKYKSHIKGSS
+1601 
-1616 PAILDRTVRNPDGW
+1616 
-1630 SDTPPTLFV
+1630 
-1639 GYDLWMIQAEIDHD
+1639 
-1653 NNVIGQWSLPVRI
+1653 
-1666 SGEKGDKGD
+1666 GEKGDKGD
-1675 PGEDGQDGQDGQDG
+1675 PGEDGQDGQ
-1689 ANGIDG
+1689 
-1695 RDGLMVYPAGYYD
+1695 DGLMVYPAGYYD

-1725 AENYYVLRRGA
+1725 AKNYYVLRRGA

-1814 KTGISAPT
+1814 KTATSAPT
-1822 LTIDERKASAPS
+1822 LTTDERKASAPS

-1860 GALGQGELWST
+1860 GAIGQGELWST
-1871 PKTTTAKKDSET
+1871 PQTTTAKKDNTS
-1883 VVTTNSQKYQ
+1883 VVTKNSQKYQ
-1893 EFKSGAFE
+1893 EFKTGAFE
-1901 PNYSVN
+1901 PHYSVN

-1917 GTFSGYLKT
+1917 GVFSGALLTKFKT
-1926 RFIPLSKSDA
+1926 LEESDA
-1936 LAMVDSRDNTD
+1936 TNNNWVFTLNKDLKIISSGADEIILPSAIKYIGQRVLICNNVTHYSRTDQSTHIGTQTGSYILGFPSGDSSAPTEGSNDRTSCGILTGSIELVGIPKEFQHLTPDKCD
-1947 GLLIRDDVNIL
+1947 WMIL
-1958 STGKETGDYR
+1958 SLNAR
-1968 CLILLPSDIKYAGTR
+1968 
-1983 VTICDFSGYSR
+1983 YS
-1994 SSGLTHIRVKAD
+1994 
-2006 NDWQDGIG
+2006 
-2014 GVSISYT
+2014 Y
-2021 VDGITHHTDQAAE
+2021 
-2034 ITIRNGVVELL
+2034 
-2045 GVSSDFAGDYDS
+2045 
-2057 DNPYYLAPYCKWF
+2057 
-2070 VLNNPAGLT
+2070 
-2079 AYLETNPY
+2079 